1 MYLQDIMM
9 YPMKN
14 YQLLAFLL
22 FSSQILGQP
31 FIGQREITNYEK
43 KKYNAGTK
51 NWQIQQDKQGR
62 MYFANNEGVLSFD
75 GNYWEL
81 YPLPN
86 KTIVWSVEMVNNQL
100 FVGGQD
106 EMGFLSPDKSGQLS
120 FHSLKSYLD
129 ESDQKFA
136 DIWNIVNVGD
146 DIFFRSISR
155 LFKWNKGKMKVYQPN
170 STWFFLGKF
179 QSKVIAHDEA
189 RGIMIYKNGNWELF
203 IKKQEL
209 PENFYITS
217 ISDYTPGSSIITTS
231 KNGLFKLTEE
241 GIKPL
246 TIKGINNKDHFTS
259 IVKVDEFN
267 YVLGTY
273 NNGVY
278 LFNEKNEVIE
288 SFTKQEGL
296 QNNNLR
302 SLYIDKSKNIWM
314 GLNNGI
320 SFIPFNNAIKD
331 INPVDFRDGSGYSM
345 AVHNNHMYFA
355 SSNGVYELPFE
366 NKKDLSFLKNNLTNI
381 SEGQTWKL
389 GILNNQLY
397 AGKEDGLY
405 QIENRSAKVVDKKSG
420 YWTFETLSNKQNIT
434 VTGSYEQV
442 RLFEQKEGK
451 WNDLGNIKSFSGSA
465 RFLAIDTNN
474 YIWVSH
480 PYRGVYKISLKD
492 STTKLYTSDH
502 GLPSTLN
509 NHVYKIKNKVL
520 IATEK
525 GIFEYNE
532 LRDNFEVSS
541 YYKNIYGEKSV
552 RYLKEDVQG
561 NIWFVEDKNLGV
573 IDLSGKKPTII
584 YIPELN
590 GNILSGFENVYSY
603 DNYNTFIGGQK
614 GFYQINFEKYKEN
627 TIPLKILIRKVKIKG
642 DVDSVLFGGYNQD
655 INEDQSLSSLGK
667 AKVKFQLN
675 SFHFEYVAPLFEQQ
689 INLEYSYRLKGFDKT
704 WSNWNKKT
712 EKDYTNLP
720 AGNYTFEVKARNSLN
735 NESPIT
741 SYNFEV
747 LAPWYFN
754 FWSICFYGFLLF
766 VLLYLFYKLQA
777 KKYLNRYQE
786 QQKELELKHQFELE
800 KTEKELIQLKNEK
813 LETEIEFKNSELAS
827 SAMNLVQKKEFILK
841 IKETLQHLNKN
852 ERESMD
858 SVDLKKLLRSLSE
871 EEKLNDEWEQFSI
884 HFNNVHGDFLIKL
897 SEKYPT
903 LKAHELKLSAYLR
916 MNLTSKEIAQ
926 LMSISVRG
934 VEISRYRLRKKLN
947 IPTETNL
954 FQFLFEI

>member
-1 MYLQDIMM
+1 
-9 YPMKN
+9 MKN

-43 KKYNAGTK
+43 KKYNAGTQ

-86 KTIVWSVEMVNNQL
+86 KTIVWSVEMANNQL

-155 LFKWNKGKMKVYQPN
+155 LFKWNKGKMKVYQPS

-179 QSKVIAHDEA
+179 QNKVIAHDEA

-246 TIKGINNKDHFTS
+246 TIKGINNKVHFTS

-302 SLYIDKSKNIWM
+302 SLYIDKSRNIWM

-420 YWTFETLSNKQNIT
+420 YWIFETLSNKQNIA

-474 YIWVSH
+474 YVWVSH

-532 LRDNFEVSS
+532 VRDNFEVSS

-627 TIPLKILIRKVKIKG
+627 IIPLKILIRKVKIKG

-720 AGNYTFEVKARNSLN
+720 AGNYTFEVKARNNLN

-754 FWSICFYGFLLF
+754 FWSICFYGFFLF

-786 QQKELELKHQFELE
+786 QQKELELKHQIELE
-800 KTEKELIQLKNEK
+800 KSEKELIQLKNEK

-852 ERESMD
+852 EKESMD

>member
-1 MYLQDIMM
+1 
-9 YPMKN
+9 MKN

-43 KKYNAGTK
+43 KKYNAGTQ

-86 KTIVWSVEMVNNQL
+86 KTIVWSIEMANNKL

-106 EMGFLSPDKSGQLS
+106 EIGYLSPNDGGQLV
-120 FHSLKSYLD
+120 FHSLKSLLD

-136 DIWNIVNVGD
+136 DIWNIVHVGE

-155 LFKWNKGKMKVYQPN
+155 LFKWNKGKMKVYQPS

-179 QSKVIAHDEA
+179 QNKVIAHDET
-189 RGIMIYKNGNWELF
+189 RGIMMYKNGNLEVF
-203 IKKQEL
+203 IKKQDL

-217 ISDYTPGSSIITTS
+217 ISDYTQGSSIITTS
-231 KNGLFKLTEE
+231 KNGLFQLTEE
-241 GIKPL
+241 GIKTL
-246 TIKGINNKDHFTS
+246 TIKGVNNNQHFTS
-259 IVKVDEFN
+259 VVKIDEFN
-267 YVLGTY
+267 YILGTY
-273 NNGVY
+273 NNGLY

-288 SFTKQEGL
+288 SFSKQEGL

-331 INPVDFRDGSGYSM
+331 INPVNFGDGSGYSM
-345 AVHNNHMYFA
+345 AVHKNHMYFA
-355 SSNGVYELPFE
+355 SSNGTFEMPFE
-366 NKKDLSFLKNNLTNI
+366 NKKDLSYLKNDLTNI

-405 QIENRSAKVVDKKSG
+405 QIENKNAKVVDKKSG
-420 YWTFETLSNKQNIT
+420 YWIFETLSNKQNIV

-442 RLFEQKEGK
+442 RLFNHNEGQLK
-451 WNDLGNIKSFSGSA
+451 DIGNIKSFAGSA
-465 RFLAIDTNN
+465 RFLATDADQN
-474 YIWVSH
+474 IWISH
-480 PYRGVYKISLKD
+480 PYRGVYKINLKD
-492 STTKLYTSDH
+492 SSTKLYTSDQ

-520 IATEK
+520 IATER

-532 LRDNFEVSS
+532 VNDRFEISS
-541 YYKNIYGEKSV
+541 YYKKIYGDKSV
-552 RYLKEDVQG
+552 RYLKEDVLG
-561 NIWFVEDKNLGV
+561 NIWFVQDKNLGV
-573 IDLSGKKPTII
+573 IDLSGPKPSIV

-603 DNYNTFIGGQK
+603 DKYNTFIGGQK

-627 TIPLKILIRKVKIKG
+627 ISPLKIFIRNVKIKG
-642 DVDSVLFGGYNQD
+642 DVDSVLFGGYHGD
-655 INEDQSLSSLGK
+655 INEEQSLSNIGN
-667 AKVKFQLN
+667 AKVAYQLN
-675 SFHFEYVAPLFEQQ
+675 SFHFEYVSPFFEQQ
-689 INLEYSYRLKGFDKT
+689 TNLEYSYRLKGFDKT
-704 WSNWNKKT
+704 WSDWNKKT
-712 EKDYTNLP
+712 EKDYTNLSI
-720 AGNYTFEVKARNSLN
+720 GYYVFEVKARNNLN
-735 NESPIT
+735 NESPVT
-741 SYNFEV
+741 SYIFQV
-747 LAPWYFN
+747 LPPWYFN
-754 FWSICFYGFLLF
+754 IWSITFYGILLF
-766 VLLYLFYKLQA
+766 ILIYLLYKLQA
-777 KKYLNRYQE
+777 KKYSKRYQE
-786 QQKELELKHQFELE
+786 QQKELELKHQIELE
-800 KTEKELIQLKNEK
+800 KTDKELIQLKNEK

-841 IKETLQHLNKN
+841 IKETLQHLNKS
-852 ERESMD
+852 EKESMD
-858 SVDLKKLLRSLSE
+858 SQDLKKLLRSLSE

-897 SEKYPT
+897 SEKYPI

>member
-1 MYLQDIMM
+1 MYS
-9 YPMKN
+9 MKN

-43 KKYNAGTK
+43 KKYNAGTQ

-86 KTIVWSVEMVNNQL
+86 KTIVWSIEMANNKL

-106 EMGFLSPDKSGQLS
+106 EIGYLSPNDGGQLV
-120 FHSLKSYLD
+120 FHSLKSLLD

-136 DIWNIVNVGD
+136 DIWNIVHVGE

-155 LFKWNKGKMKVYQPN
+155 LFKWNKGKMKVYQPS

-179 QSKVIAHDEA
+179 QNKVIAHDET
-189 RGIMIYKNGNWELF
+189 RGIMMYKNGNLEVF
-203 IKKQEL
+203 IKKQDL

-217 ISDYTPGSSIITTS
+217 ISDYTQGSSIITTS
-231 KNGLFKLTEE
+231 KNGLFQLTEE

-246 TIKGINNKDHFTS
+246 TIKGVNNNQHFTS
-259 IVKVDEFN
+259 VVKIDEFN
-267 YVLGTY
+267 YILGTY
-273 NNGVY
+273 NNGLY

-288 SFTKQEGL
+288 SFSKQEGL
-296 QNNNLR
+296 QNSNLR

-331 INPVDFRDGSGYSM
+331 INPINFGDGSGYSM
-345 AVHNNHMYFA
+345 AVHKNHMYFA
-355 SSNGVYELPFE
+355 SSNGTFEMPFE
-366 NKKDLSFLKNNLTNI
+366 NKKDLSYLKNDLTNI

-405 QIENRSAKVVDKKSG
+405 QIENKNAKVVDKKSG
-420 YWTFETLSNKQNIT
+420 YWIFETLSNKQNIV

-442 RLFEQKEGK
+442 RLFNHNEGQLK
-451 WNDLGNIKSFSGSA
+451 DIGNIKSFAGSA
-465 RFLAIDTNN
+465 RFLATDADQN
-474 YIWVSH
+474 IWISH
-480 PYRGVYKISLKD
+480 PYRGVYKINLKD
-492 STTKLYTSDH
+492 SSTKLYTSDQ

-520 IATEK
+520 IATER

-532 LRDNFEVSS
+532 VNDRFEISS
-541 YYKNIYGEKSV
+541 YYKKIYGDKSV
-552 RYLKEDVQG
+552 RYLKEDVLG
-561 NIWFVEDKNLGV
+561 NIWFVQDKNLGV
-573 IDLSGKKPTII
+573 IDLSGPKPSIV

-603 DNYNTFIGGQK
+603 DKYNTFIGGQK

-627 TIPLKILIRKVKIKG
+627 ISPLKIFIRNVKIKG
-642 DVDSVLFGGYNQD
+642 DVDSVLFGGYHGD
-655 INEDQSLSSLGK
+655 INEEQSLSNIGN
-667 AKVKFQLN
+667 AKVAYQLN
-675 SFHFEYVAPLFEQQ
+675 SFHFEYVSPFFEQQ
-689 INLEYSYRLKGFDKT
+689 TNLEYSYRLKGFDKT
-704 WSNWNKKT
+704 WSDWNKKT
-712 EKDYTNLP
+712 EKDYTNLSI
-720 AGNYTFEVKARNSLN
+720 GYYVFEVKARNNLN
-735 NESPIT
+735 NESPVT
-741 SYNFEV
+741 SYIFQV
-747 LAPWYFN
+747 LPPWYFN
-754 FWSICFYGFLLF
+754 IWSITFYGILLF
-766 VLLYLFYKLQA
+766 ILIYLLYKLQA
-777 KKYLNRYQE
+777 KKYSKRYQE
-786 QQKELELKHQFELE
+786 QQKELELKHQIELE
-800 KTEKELIQLKNEK
+800 KTDKELIQLKNEK

-841 IKETLQHLNKN
+841 IKETLQHLNKS
-852 ERESMD
+852 EKESMD
-858 SVDLKKLLRSLSE
+858 SQDLKKLLRSLSE

-897 SEKYPT
+897 SEKYPI

>member
-1 MYLQDIMM
+1 MYS
-9 YPMKN
+9 MKN

-43 KKYNAGTK
+43 KKYNAGTQ

-86 KTIVWSVEMVNNQL
+86 KTIVWSIEMANNKL

-106 EMGFLSPDKSGQLS
+106 EIGYLSPDDGGQLV
-120 FHSLKSYLD
+120 FHSLKSLLD

-136 DIWNIVNVGD
+136 DIWNIVNVGE

-155 LFKWNKGKMKVYQPN
+155 LFKWNKGKMKVYQPS

-179 QSKVIAHDEA
+179 QNKVIAHDET
-189 RGIMIYKNGNWELF
+189 RGIMMYKNGNWEVF
-203 IKKQEL
+203 IKKQDL

-217 ISDYTPGSSIITTS
+217 ISDYTQGSSIITTS
-231 KNGLFKLTEE
+231 KNGLFQLTEE

-246 TIKGINNKDHFTS
+246 TIKGVNNNQHFTS
-259 IVKVDEFN
+259 VVKIDEFN
-267 YVLGTY
+267 YILGTY

-288 SFTKQEGL
+288 SFSKQEGL

-331 INPVDFRDGSGYSM
+331 INPVNFGDGSGYSM
-345 AVHNNHMYFA
+345 AVHKNHMYFA
-355 SSNGVYELPFE
+355 SSNGTFELPFE
-366 NKKDLSFLKNNLTNI
+366 NKKDLSYLKNDLTNI

-405 QIENRSAKVVDKKSG
+405 QIENRNTKIVDKKSG
-420 YWTFETLSNKQNIT
+420 YWIFETLSNKQNLV

-442 RLFEQKEGK
+442 RLFNHNEGQLK
-451 WNDLGNIKSFSGSA
+451 DIGNIKSFAGSA
-465 RFLAIDTNN
+465 RFLATDADQN
-474 YIWVSH
+474 IWISH
-480 PYRGVYKISLKD
+480 PYRGVYKINLKD
-492 STTKLYTSDH
+492 SSTKLYTSDQ

-520 IATEK
+520 IATER

-532 LRDNFEVSS
+532 VNDRFEMSS
-541 YYKNIYGEKSV
+541 YYKKIYGDKSV
-552 RYLKEDVQG
+552 RYLKEDVLG
-561 NIWFVEDKNLGV
+561 NIWFVQEKNLGV
-573 IDLSGKKPTII
+573 IDLSGPKPSIV

-603 DNYNTFIGGQK
+603 DKYNTFIGGQK

-627 TIPLKILIRKVKIKG
+627 ISPLKIFIRNIKIKG
-642 DVDSVLFGGYNQD
+642 DIDSVLFGGYHGN
-655 INEDQSLSSLGK
+655 INEEQSLSNIGN
-667 AKVKFQLN
+667 AKVAYQLN
-675 SFHFEYVAPLFEQQ
+675 SFHFEYVSPLFEQQ
-689 INLEYSYRLKGFDKT
+689 TNLEYSYRLKGFDKT
-704 WSNWNKKT
+704 WSDWNKKT
-712 EKDYTNLP
+712 EKDYTNLSI
-720 AGNYTFEVKARNSLN
+720 GYYVFEVKARNNLN
-735 NESPIT
+735 NESPVT
-741 SYNFEV
+741 SYIFQV
-747 LAPWYFN
+747 LPPWYFN
-754 FWSICFYGFLLF
+754 IWSITFYGILLF
-766 VLLYLFYKLQA
+766 ILIYLLYKLQA
-777 KKYLNRYQE
+777 KKYSKRYQE
-786 QQKELELKHQFELE
+786 QQKELELKHQIELE
-800 KTEKELIQLKNEK
+800 KTDKELVQLKNEK

-841 IKETLQHLNKN
+841 IKETLQHLNKS
-852 ERESMD
+852 EKESMD
-858 SVDLKKLLRSLSE
+858 SQDLKKLLRSLSE

-897 SEKYPT
+897 SEKYPI

>member
-1 MYLQDIMM
+1 MYS
-9 YPMKN
+9 MKN

-43 KKYNAGTK
+43 KKYNAGTQ

-75 GNYWEL
+75 GNYWAL

-86 KTIVWSVEMVNNQL
+86 KTIVWSIEMANNKL

-106 EMGFLSPDKSGQLS
+106 EIGYLSPDDGGQLV
-120 FHSLKSYLD
+120 FHSLKSLLD

-136 DIWNIVNVGD
+136 DIWNIVHVGE

-155 LFKWNKGKMKVYQPN
+155 LFKWNKGKMKVYQPS

-179 QSKVIAHDEA
+179 QNKVIAHDET
-189 RGIMIYKNGNWELF
+189 RGIMMYKNGNWEVF
-203 IKKQEL
+203 IKKQDL

-217 ISDYTPGSSIITTS
+217 ISDYTQGSSIITTS
-231 KNGLFKLTEE
+231 KNGLFQLTEE

-246 TIKGINNKDHFTS
+246 TIKGVNNNQHFTS
-259 IVKVDEFN
+259 VVKIDEFN
-267 YVLGTY
+267 YILGTY

-331 INPVDFRDGSGYSM
+331 INPVNFGDGSGYSM
-345 AVHNNHMYFA
+345 AVHKNHMYFA
-355 SSNGVYELPFE
+355 SSNGTFELPFE
-366 NKKDLSFLKNNLTNI
+366 NKKDLSYLKNDLTNI

-405 QIENRSAKVVDKKSG
+405 QIENRNAKVVDKKSG
-420 YWTFETLSNKQNIT
+420 YWIFETLSNKQNIA

-451 WNDLGNIKSFSGSA
+451 LNDLGNIKSFAGSA
-465 RFLAIDTNN
+465 RFLAIDANN

-480 PYRGVYKISLKD
+480 PYRGVYKINLKD
-492 STTKLYTSDH
+492 SSTKLYTSDQ

-520 IATEK
+520 IATER

-532 LRDNFEVSS
+532 VNDRFEMSS
-541 YYKNIYGEKSV
+541 YYKNIYGDKSV
-552 RYLKEDVQG
+552 RYLKEDVLG
-561 NIWFVEDKNLGV
+561 NIWFVQDKNLGV
-573 IDLSGKKPTII
+573 IDLSGPKPSIV

-603 DNYNTFIGGQK
+603 DKYNTFIGGQK

-627 TIPLKILIRKVKIKG
+627 ISPLKIFIRNVKIKG
-642 DVDSVLFGGYNQD
+642 DADSVLFGGYHGD
-655 INEDQSLSSLGK
+655 INEEQSLPNIDN
-667 AKVKFQLN
+667 AKVAYQLN
-675 SFHFEYVAPLFEQQ
+675 SFHFEYVSPLFEQQ
-689 INLEYSYRLKGFDKT
+689 TNLEYSYRLKGFDKT
-704 WSNWNKKT
+704 WSDWNKKT
-712 EKDYTNLP
+712 EKDYTNLSI
-720 AGNYTFEVKARNSLN
+720 GYYVFEVKARNNLN
-735 NESPIT
+735 NESPVT
-741 SYNFEV
+741 SYIFQV
-747 LAPWYFN
+747 LPPWYFN
-754 FWSICFYGFLLF
+754 IWSITFYGILLF
-766 VLLYLFYKLQA
+766 ILIYLLYKLQA
-777 KKYLNRYQE
+777 KKYSKRYQE
-786 QQKELELKHQFELE
+786 QQKELELKHQIELE
-800 KTEKELIQLKNEK
+800 KTDKELIQLKNEK

-841 IKETLQHLNKN
+841 IKETLQHLNKS
-852 ERESMD
+852 EKESMD
-858 SVDLKKLLRSLSE
+858 SQDLKKLLRSLSE

-897 SEKYPT
+897 SEKYPI
-903 LKAHELKLSAYLR
+903 LKSHELKLSAYLR

>member
-1 MYLQDIMM
+1 
-9 YPMKN
+9 MKN

-43 KKYNAGTK
+43 KKYNAGTQ

-86 KTIVWSVEMVNNQL
+86 KTIVWSIEMANNKL

-106 EMGFLSPDKSGQLS
+106 EIGYLSPNDGGQLV
-120 FHSLKSYLD
+120 FHSLKSLLD

-136 DIWNIVNVGD
+136 DIWNIVHVGE

-155 LFKWNKGKMKVYQPN
+155 LFKWNKGKMKVYQPS
-170 STWFFLGKF
+170 STWFFVGKF
-179 QSKVIAHDEA
+179 QNKVIAHDET
-189 RGIMIYKNGNWELF
+189 RGIMMYKNGNLEVF
-203 IKKQEL
+203 IKKQDL

-217 ISDYTPGSSIITTS
+217 ISDYTQGSSIITTS
-231 KNGLFKLTEE
+231 KNGLFQLTEE

-246 TIKGINNKDHFTS
+246 TIKGVNNNQHFTS
-259 IVKVDEFN
+259 VVKIDEFN
-267 YVLGTY
+267 YILGTY
-273 NNGVY
+273 NNGLY

-288 SFTKQEGL
+288 SFSKQEGL
-296 QNNNLR
+296 QNSNLR

-331 INPVDFRDGSGYSM
+331 INPVNFGDGSGYSM
-345 AVHNNHMYFA
+345 AVHKNHMYFA
-355 SSNGVYELPFE
+355 SSNGTFEMPFE
-366 NKKDLSFLKNNLTNI
+366 NKKDLSYLKNDLTNI

-405 QIENRSAKVVDKKSG
+405 QIENKNAKVVDKKSG
-420 YWTFETLSNKQNIT
+420 YWIFETLSNKQNLV

-442 RLFEQKEGK
+442 RLFNHNEGQLK
-451 WNDLGNIKSFSGSA
+451 DIGNIKSFAGSA
-465 RFLAIDTNN
+465 RFLATDADQN
-474 YIWVSH
+474 IWISH
-480 PYRGVYKISLKD
+480 PYRGVYKINLKD
-492 STTKLYTSDH
+492 SSTKLYTSDQ

-520 IATEK
+520 IATER

-532 LRDNFEVSS
+532 VNDRFEISS
-541 YYKNIYGEKSV
+541 YYKKIYGDKSV
-552 RYLKEDVQG
+552 RYLKEDVLG
-561 NIWFVEDKNLGV
+561 NIWFVQDKNLGV
-573 IDLSGKKPTII
+573 IDLSGPKPSIV

-603 DNYNTFIGGQK
+603 DKYNTFIGGQK

-627 TIPLKILIRKVKIKG
+627 ISPLKIFIRNVKIKG
-642 DVDSVLFGGYNQD
+642 DVDSVLFGGYHGD
-655 INEDQSLSSLGK
+655 INEEQSLSNIGN
-667 AKVKFQLN
+667 AKVAYQLN
-675 SFHFEYVAPLFEQQ
+675 SFHFEYVSPFFEQQ
-689 INLEYSYRLKGFDKT
+689 TNLEYSYRLKGFDKT
-704 WSNWNKKT
+704 WSDWNKKT
-712 EKDYTNLP
+712 EKDYTNLSI
-720 AGNYTFEVKARNSLN
+720 GYYVFEVKARNNLN
-735 NESPIT
+735 NESPVT
-741 SYNFEV
+741 SYIFQV
-747 LAPWYFN
+747 LPPWYFN
-754 FWSICFYGFLLF
+754 IWSITFYGILLF
-766 VLLYLFYKLQA
+766 ILIYLLYKLQA
-777 KKYLNRYQE
+777 KKYSKRYQE
-786 QQKELELKHQFELE
+786 QQKELELKHQIELE
-800 KTEKELIQLKNEK
+800 KTDKELIQLKNEK

-841 IKETLQHLNKN
+841 IKETLQHLNKS
-852 ERESMD
+852 EKESMD
-858 SVDLKKLLRSLSE
+858 SQDLKKLLRSLSE

-897 SEKYPT
+897 SEKYPI

>member
-1 MYLQDIMM
+1 MYS
-9 YPMKN
+9 MKN

-43 KKYNAGTK
+43 KKYNAGTQ

-86 KTIVWSVEMVNNQL
+86 KTIVWSIEMANNKL

-106 EMGFLSPDKSGQLS
+106 EIGYLSPNDGGQLV
-120 FHSLKSYLD
+120 FHSLKSLLD

-136 DIWNIVNVGD
+136 DIWNIVHVGE

-155 LFKWNKGKMKVYQPN
+155 LFKWNKGKMKVYQPS

-179 QSKVIAHDEA
+179 QNKVIAHDET
-189 RGIMIYKNGNWELF
+189 RGIMMYKNGNWEVF
-203 IKKQEL
+203 IKKQDL

-217 ISDYTPGSSIITTS
+217 ISDYTQGSSIITTS
-231 KNGLFKLTEE
+231 KNGLFQLTEE

-246 TIKGINNKDHFTS
+246 TIKGVNNNQHFTS
-259 IVKVDEFN
+259 IVKIDEFN
-267 YVLGTY
+267 YILGTY
-273 NNGVY
+273 NNGLY

-288 SFTKQEGL
+288 SFSKQEGL

-331 INPVDFRDGSGYSM
+331 INPVNFGDGSGYSM
-345 AVHNNHMYFA
+345 AVHKNHMYFA
-355 SSNGVYELPFE
+355 SSNGTFELPFE
-366 NKKDLSFLKNNLTNI
+366 NKKDLSYLKNDLTNI

-405 QIENRSAKVVDKKSG
+405 QIENKNAKVVDKKSG
-420 YWTFETLSNKQNIT
+420 YWIFETLSNKQNLV

-442 RLFEQKEGK
+442 RLFDHNEGQLK
-451 WNDLGNIKSFSGSA
+451 DIGNIKSFAGSA
-465 RFLAIDTNN
+465 RFLATDADQN
-474 YIWVSH
+474 IWISH
-480 PYRGVYKISLKD
+480 PYRGVYKINLKD
-492 STTKLYTSDH
+492 SSTKLYTSDQ

-520 IATEK
+520 IATER

-532 LRDNFEVSS
+532 VNDRFEMSS
-541 YYKNIYGEKSV
+541 YYKKIYGDKSV
-552 RYLKEDVQG
+552 RYLKEDVLG
-561 NIWFVEDKNLGV
+561 NIWFVQDKNLGV
-573 IDLSGKKPTII
+573 IDLSGPKPSIV

-603 DNYNTFIGGQK
+603 DKYNTFIGGQK

-627 TIPLKILIRKVKIKG
+627 INPLKIFIRNVKIKG
-642 DVDSVLFGGYNQD
+642 DVDSVLFGGYHGD
-655 INEDQSLSSLGK
+655 INEEQSLSNIGN
-667 AKVKFQLN
+667 AKVAYQLN
-675 SFHFEYVAPLFEQQ
+675 SFHFEYVSPLFEQQ
-689 INLEYSYRLKGFDKT
+689 TNLEYSYRLKGFDKT
-704 WSNWNKKT
+704 WSDWNKKT
-712 EKDYTNLP
+712 EKDYTNLST
-720 AGNYTFEVKARNSLN
+720 GYYVFEVKARNNLN
-735 NESPIT
+735 NESPVT
-741 SYNFEV
+741 SYIFQV
-747 LAPWYFN
+747 LPPWYFN
-754 FWSICFYGFLLF
+754 IWSIAFYGILLF
-766 VLLYLFYKLQA
+766 ILIYLLYKLQA
-777 KKYLNRYQE
+777 KKYSKRYLE
-786 QQKELELKHQFELE
+786 QQKELELKHQIELE
-800 KTEKELIQLKNEK
+800 KTDKELIQLKNEK

-841 IKETLQHLNKN
+841 IKETLQHLNKS
-852 ERESMD
+852 EKESMD
-858 SVDLKKLLRSLSE
+858 SQDLKKLLRSLSE

-897 SEKYPT
+897 SEKYPI

>member
-1 MYLQDIMM
+1 MYS
-9 YPMKN
+9 MKN

-43 KKYNAGTK
+43 KKYNAGTQ

-75 GNYWEL
+75 GNYWAL

-86 KTIVWSVEMVNNQL
+86 KTIVWSIEMANNKL

-106 EMGFLSPDKSGQLS
+106 EIGYLSPDDGGQLV
-120 FHSLKSYLD
+120 FHSLKSLLD

-136 DIWNIVNVGD
+136 DIWNIVHVGE

-155 LFKWNKGKMKVYQPN
+155 LFKWNKGKMKVYQPS

-179 QSKVIAHDEA
+179 QNKVIAHDET
-189 RGIMIYKNGNWELF
+189 RGIMMYKNGNWEVF
-203 IKKQEL
+203 IKKQDL

-217 ISDYTPGSSIITTS
+217 ISDYTQGSSIITTS
-231 KNGLFKLTEE
+231 KNGLFQLTEE

-246 TIKGINNKDHFTS
+246 TIKGVNNNQHFTS
-259 IVKVDEFN
+259 VVKIDEFN
-267 YVLGTY
+267 YILGTY

-288 SFTKQEGL
+288 SFSKQEGL

-331 INPVDFRDGSGYSM
+331 INPVNFGDGSGYSM
-345 AVHNNHMYFA
+345 AVHKNHMYFA
-355 SSNGVYELPFE
+355 SSNGTFELPFE
-366 NKKDLSFLKNNLTNI
+366 NKKDLSYLKNDLTNI

-405 QIENRSAKVVDKKSG
+405 QIENRNAKVVDKKSG
-420 YWTFETLSNKQNIT
+420 YWIFETLSNKQNIA

-451 WNDLGNIKSFSGSA
+451 LNDLGNIKSFAGSA
-465 RFLAIDTNN
+465 RFLAIDANN

-480 PYRGVYKISLKD
+480 PYRGVYKINLKD
-492 STTKLYTSDH
+492 SSTKLYTSDQ

-520 IATEK
+520 IATER

-532 LRDNFEVSS
+532 VNDRFEMSS
-541 YYKNIYGEKSV
+541 YYKNIYGDKSV
-552 RYLKEDVQG
+552 RYLKEDVLG
-561 NIWFVEDKNLGV
+561 NIWFVQDKNLGV
-573 IDLSGKKPTII
+573 IDLSGPKPSIV

-603 DNYNTFIGGQK
+603 DKYNTFIGGQK

-627 TIPLKILIRKVKIKG
+627 ISPLKIFIRNVKIKG
-642 DVDSVLFGGYNQD
+642 DVDSVLFGGYHGD
-655 INEDQSLSSLGK
+655 INEEQSLPNIDN
-667 AKVKFQLN
+667 AKVAYQLN
-675 SFHFEYVAPLFEQQ
+675 SFHFEYVSPLFEQQ
-689 INLEYSYRLKGFDKT
+689 TNLEYSYRLKGFDKT
-704 WSNWNKKT
+704 WSDWNKKT
-712 EKDYTNLP
+712 EKDYTNLSI
-720 AGNYTFEVKARNSLN
+720 GYYVFEVKARNNLN
-735 NESPIT
+735 NESPVT
-741 SYNFEV
+741 SYIFQV
-747 LAPWYFN
+747 LPPWYFN
-754 FWSICFYGFLLF
+754 IWSITFYGILLF
-766 VLLYLFYKLQA
+766 ILIYLLYKLQA
-777 KKYLNRYQE
+777 KKYSKRYQE
-786 QQKELELKHQFELE
+786 QQKELELKHQIELE
-800 KTEKELIQLKNEK
+800 KTDKELIQLKNEK

-841 IKETLQHLNKN
+841 IKETLQHLNKS
-852 ERESMD
+852 EKESMD
-858 SVDLKKLLRSLSE
+858 SQDLKKLLRSLSE

-897 SEKYPT
+897 SEKYPI
-903 LKAHELKLSAYLR
+903 LKSHELKLSAYLR

>member
-1 MYLQDIMM
+1 MM
-9 YPMKN
+9 YSMKN

-43 KKYNAGTK
+43 KKYNAGTQ

-75 GNYWEL
+75 GNYWAL

-86 KTIVWSVEMVNNQL
+86 KTIVWSIEMANNKL

-106 EMGFLSPDKSGQLS
+106 EIGYLSPDNGGQLV
-120 FHSLKSYLD
+120 FHSLKSLLD

-136 DIWNIVNVGD
+136 DIWNIVHVGE

-155 LFKWNKGKMKVYQPN
+155 LFKWNKGKMKVYQPSSN
-170 STWFFLGKF
+170 WFFLGKF
-179 QSKVIAHDEA
+179 QNKVIAHDET
-189 RGIMIYKNGNWELF
+189 RGIMMYKNGNWEVF
-203 IKKQEL
+203 IKKQDL

-217 ISDYTPGSSIITTS
+217 ISDYTQGSSIITTS
-231 KNGLFKLTEE
+231 KNGLFQLTEE

-246 TIKGINNKDHFTS
+246 TIKGVNNNQHFTS
-259 IVKVDEFN
+259 LVKIDEFN
-267 YVLGTY
+267 YILGTY

-288 SFTKQEGL
+288 SFSKQEGL

-331 INPVDFRDGSGYSM
+331 INPVNFRDGSGYSM

-355 SSNGVYELPFE
+355 SSNGVFELPFE

-405 QIENRSAKVVDKKSG
+405 QIENQNSKVVDKKSG
-420 YWTFETLSNKQNIT
+420 YWIFETLSNKQNIA

-451 WNDLGNIKSFSGSA
+451 WNDLGNIKSFAGSA
-465 RFLAIDTNN
+465 RFLAIDANN

-480 PYRGVYKISLKD
+480 PYRGVYKINLKD
-492 STTKLYTSDH
+492 SSTKLYTSDQ

-520 IATEK
+520 IATES

-532 LRDNFEVSS
+532 VNDRFEMSS
-541 YYKNIYGEKSV
+541 YYKNIYGDKSV
-552 RYLKEDVQG
+552 RYLKEDVLG
-561 NIWFVEDKNLGV
+561 NIWFVQDKNLGV
-573 IDLSGKKPTII
+573 IDLSGPKPSIV

-603 DNYNTFIGGQK
+603 DKYNTFIGGQK

-627 TIPLKILIRKVKIKG
+627 ISPLKIFIRNVKIKG
-642 DVDSVLFGGYNQD
+642 DVDSVLFGGYHGD
-655 INEDQSLSSLGK
+655 INEEQSLPNIDNT
-667 AKVKFQLN
+667 KVAYQLN
-675 SFHFEYVAPLFEQQ
+675 SFHFEYVSPLFEQQ
-689 INLEYSYRLKGFDKT
+689 TNLEYSYRLKGFDKT
-704 WSNWNKKT
+704 WSDWNKKT
-712 EKDYTNLP
+712 EKDYTNLSI
-720 AGNYTFEVKARNSLN
+720 GYYVFEVKARNNFN
-735 NESPIT
+735 NESPVT
-741 SYNFEV
+741 SYIFQV
-747 LAPWYFN
+747 LPPWYFN
-754 FWSICFYGFLLF
+754 IWSIAFYGILLF
-766 VLLYLFYKLQA
+766 ILIYLLYKLQA
-777 KKYLNRYQE
+777 KKYSKRYQE
-786 QQKELELKHQFELE
+786 QQKELELKHQIELE
-800 KTEKELIQLKNEK
+800 KTDKELIQLKNEK

-841 IKETLQHLNKN
+841 IKETLQHLNKS
-852 ERESMD
+852 EKESMD
-858 SVDLKKLLRSLSE
+858 SQDLKKLLRSLSE

-897 SEKYPT
+897 SEKYPI

-947 IPTETNL
+947 ISTETNL

>member
-1 MYLQDIMM
+1 MYS
-9 YPMKN
+9 MKN

-43 KKYNAGTK
+43 KKYNAGTQ

-75 GNYWEL
+75 GNYWAL

-86 KTIVWSVEMVNNQL
+86 KTIVWSIEMANNKL

-106 EMGFLSPDKSGQLS
+106 EIGYLSPNDGGQLV
-120 FHSLKSYLD
+120 FHSLKSLLD

-136 DIWNIVNVGD
+136 DIWNIVHVGE

-155 LFKWNKGKMKVYQPN
+155 LFKLNKGKMKVYQPS

-179 QSKVIAHDEA
+179 QNKVIAHDET
-189 RGIMIYKNGNWELF
+189 RGIMMYKNGNWEVF
-203 IKKQEL
+203 IKKQDL

-217 ISDYTPGSSIITTS
+217 ISDYTQGSSIITTS
-231 KNGLFKLTEE
+231 KNGLFQLTEE
-241 GIKPL
+241 GIKTL
-246 TIKGINNKDHFTS
+246 TIKGVNNNQHFTS
-259 IVKVDEFN
+259 VVKIDEFN
-267 YVLGTY
+267 YILGTY
-273 NNGVY
+273 NNGLY

-288 SFTKQEGL
+288 SFSKQEGL
-296 QNNNLR
+296 QNSNLR

-331 INPVDFRDGSGYSM
+331 INPVNFGDGSGYSM
-345 AVHNNHMYFA
+345 AVHKNHMYFA
-355 SSNGVYELPFE
+355 SSNGTFEMPFE
-366 NKKDLSFLKNNLTNI
+366 NKKDLSYLKNDLTNI

-405 QIENRSAKVVDKKSG
+405 QIENKNAKVVDKKSG
-420 YWTFETLSNKQNIT
+420 YWIFETLSNKQNIV

-442 RLFEQKEGK
+442 RLFNHNEGQLK
-451 WNDLGNIKSFSGSA
+451 DIGNIKSFAGSA
-465 RFLAIDTNN
+465 RFLATDADQH
-474 YIWVSH
+474 IWISH
-480 PYRGVYKISLKD
+480 PYRGVYKINLKD
-492 STTKLYTSDH
+492 SSTKLYTSDQ

-520 IATEK
+520 IATER

-532 LRDNFEVSS
+532 VNDRFEMSS
-541 YYKNIYGEKSV
+541 YYKKIYGDKSV
-552 RYLKEDVQG
+552 RYLKEDVLG
-561 NIWFVEDKNLGV
+561 NIWFVQDKNLGV
-573 IDLSGKKPTII
+573 IDLSGPKPSIV

-603 DNYNTFIGGQK
+603 DKYNTFIGGQK

-627 TIPLKILIRKVKIKG
+627 ISPLKIFIRNVKIKG
-642 DVDSVLFGGYNQD
+642 DVDSVLFGGYHGD
-655 INEDQSLSSLGK
+655 INEEQSLSNIGN
-667 AKVKFQLN
+667 AKVAYQLN
-675 SFHFEYVAPLFEQQ
+675 SFHFEYVSPFFEQQ
-689 INLEYSYRLKGFDKT
+689 TNLEYSYRLKGFDKT
-704 WSNWNKKT
+704 WSDWNKKT
-712 EKDYTNLP
+712 EKDYTNLSI
-720 AGNYTFEVKARNSLN
+720 GYYVFEVKARNNLN
-735 NESPIT
+735 NESPVT
-741 SYNFEV
+741 SYIFQV
-747 LAPWYFN
+747 LPPWYFN
-754 FWSICFYGFLLF
+754 IWSITFYGILLF
-766 VLLYLFYKLQA
+766 ILIYLLYKLQA
-777 KKYLNRYQE
+777 KKYSKRYQE
-786 QQKELELKHQFELE
+786 QQKELELKHQIELE
-800 KTEKELIQLKNEK
+800 KTDKELIQLKNEK

-841 IKETLQHLNKN
+841 IKETLQHLNKS
-852 ERESMD
+852 EKESMD
-858 SVDLKKLLRSLSE
+858 SQDLKKLLRSLSE

-897 SEKYPT
+897 SEKYPI

>member
-1 MYLQDIMM
+1 
-9 YPMKN
+9 MKN

-43 KKYNAGTK
+43 KKYNAGTQ

-86 KTIVWSVEMVNNQL
+86 KTIVWSIEMANNKL

-106 EMGFLSPDKSGQLS
+106 EIGYLSPNDGGQLV
-120 FHSLKSYLD
+120 FHSLKSLLD

-136 DIWNIVNVGD
+136 DIWNIVHVGE

-155 LFKWNKGKMKVYQPN
+155 LFKLNKGKMKVYQPS

-179 QSKVIAHDEA
+179 QNKVIAHDET
-189 RGIMIYKNGNWELF
+189 RGIMMYKNGNWEVF
-203 IKKQEL
+203 IKKQDL

-217 ISDYTPGSSIITTS
+217 ISDYTQGSSIITTS
-231 KNGLFKLTEE
+231 KNGLFQLTEE
-241 GIKPL
+241 GIKTL
-246 TIKGINNKDHFTS
+246 TIKGVNNNQHFTS
-259 IVKVDEFN
+259 IVKIDEFN
-267 YVLGTY
+267 YILGTY
-273 NNGVY
+273 NNGLY

-288 SFTKQEGL
+288 SFSKQEGL
-296 QNNNLR
+296 QNSNLR

-331 INPVDFRDGSGYSM
+331 INPVNFGDGSGYSM
-345 AVHNNHMYFA
+345 AVHKNHMYFA
-355 SSNGVYELPFE
+355 SSNGTFEMPFE
-366 NKKDLSFLKNNLTNI
+366 NKKDLSYLKNDLTNI

-405 QIENRSAKVVDKKSG
+405 QIENKNAKVVDKKSG
-420 YWTFETLSNKQNIT
+420 YWIFETLSNKQNIV

-442 RLFEQKEGK
+442 RLFNHNEGQLK
-451 WNDLGNIKSFSGSA
+451 DIGNIKSFAGSA
-465 RFLAIDTNN
+465 RFLATDADQH
-474 YIWVSH
+474 IWISH
-480 PYRGVYKISLKD
+480 PYRGVYKINLKD
-492 STTKLYTSDH
+492 SSTKLYTSDQ

-520 IATEK
+520 IATER

-532 LRDNFEVSS
+532 VNDRFEISS
-541 YYKNIYGEKSV
+541 YYKKIYGDKSV
-552 RYLKEDVQG
+552 RYLKEDVLG
-561 NIWFVEDKNLGV
+561 NIWFVQDKNLGV
-573 IDLSGKKPTII
+573 IDLSGPKPSIV

-603 DNYNTFIGGQK
+603 DKYNTFIGGQK

-627 TIPLKILIRKVKIKG
+627 ISPLKIFIRNVKIKG
-642 DVDSVLFGGYNQD
+642 DVDSVLFGGYHGD
-655 INEDQSLSSLGK
+655 INEEQSLSNIGN
-667 AKVKFQLN
+667 AKVAYQLN
-675 SFHFEYVAPLFEQQ
+675 SFHFEYVSPFFEQQ
-689 INLEYSYRLKGFDKT
+689 TNLEYSYRLKGFDKT
-704 WSNWNKKT
+704 WSDWNKKT
-712 EKDYTNLP
+712 EKDYTNLSI
-720 AGNYTFEVKARNSLN
+720 GYYVFEVKARNNLN
-735 NESPIT
+735 NESPVT
-741 SYNFEV
+741 SYIFQV
-747 LAPWYFN
+747 LPPWYFN
-754 FWSICFYGFLLF
+754 IWSITFYGILLF
-766 VLLYLFYKLQA
+766 ILIYLLYKLQA
-777 KKYLNRYQE
+777 KKYSKRYQE
-786 QQKELELKHQFELE
+786 QQKELELKHQIELE
-800 KTEKELIQLKNEK
+800 KTDKELIQLKNEK

-841 IKETLQHLNKN
+841 IKETLQHLNKS
-852 ERESMD
+852 EKESMD
-858 SVDLKKLLRSLSE
+858 SQDLKKLLRSLSE

-897 SEKYPT
+897 SEKYPI

>member
-1 MYLQDIMM
+1 
-9 YPMKN
+9 MKN

-43 KKYNAGTK
+43 KKYNAGTQ

-86 KTIVWSVEMVNNQL
+86 KTIVWSIEMANNKL

-106 EMGFLSPDKSGQLS
+106 EIGYLSPNDGGQLV
-120 FHSLKSYLD
+120 FHSLKSLLD

-136 DIWNIVNVGD
+136 DIWNIVHVGE

-155 LFKWNKGKMKVYQPN
+155 LFKWNKGKMKVYQPS

-179 QSKVIAHDEA
+179 QNKVIAHDET
-189 RGIMIYKNGNWELF
+189 RGIMMYKNGNLEVF
-203 IKKQEL
+203 IKKQDL

-217 ISDYTPGSSIITTS
+217 ISDYTQGSSIITTS
-231 KNGLFKLTEE
+231 KNGLFQLTEE

-246 TIKGINNKDHFTS
+246 TIKGVNNNQHFTS
-259 IVKVDEFN
+259 VVKIDEFN
-267 YVLGTY
+267 YILGTY
-273 NNGVY
+273 NNGLY

-288 SFTKQEGL
+288 SFSKQEGL
-296 QNNNLR
+296 QNSNLR

-331 INPVDFRDGSGYSM
+331 INPVNFGDGSGYSM
-345 AVHNNHMYFA
+345 AVHKNHMYFA
-355 SSNGVYELPFE
+355 SSNGTFEMPFE
-366 NKKDLSFLKNNLTNI
+366 NKKDLSYLKNDLTNI

-405 QIENRSAKVVDKKSG
+405 QIENKNAKVVDKKSG
-420 YWTFETLSNKQNIT
+420 YWIFETLSNKQNLV

-442 RLFEQKEGK
+442 RLFNHNEGQLK
-451 WNDLGNIKSFSGSA
+451 DIGNIKSFAGSA
-465 RFLAIDTNN
+465 RFLATDADQN
-474 YIWVSH
+474 IWISH
-480 PYRGVYKISLKD
+480 PYRGVYKINLKD
-492 STTKLYTSDH
+492 SSTKLYTSDQ

-520 IATEK
+520 IATER

-532 LRDNFEVSS
+532 VNDRFEISS
-541 YYKNIYGEKSV
+541 YYKKIYGDKSV
-552 RYLKEDVQG
+552 RYLKEDVLG
-561 NIWFVEDKNLGV
+561 NIWFVQDKNLGV
-573 IDLSGKKPTII
+573 IDLSGPKPSIV

-603 DNYNTFIGGQK
+603 DKYNTFIGGQK

-627 TIPLKILIRKVKIKG
+627 ISPLKIFIRNVKIKG
-642 DVDSVLFGGYNQD
+642 DVDSVLFGGYHGD
-655 INEDQSLSSLGK
+655 INEEQSLSNIGN
-667 AKVKFQLN
+667 AKVAYQLN
-675 SFHFEYVAPLFEQQ
+675 SFHFEYVSPFFEQQ
-689 INLEYSYRLKGFDKT
+689 TNLEYSYRLKGFDKT
-704 WSNWNKKT
+704 WSDWNKKT
-712 EKDYTNLP
+712 EKDYTNLSI
-720 AGNYTFEVKARNSLN
+720 GYYVFEVKARNNLN
-735 NESPIT
+735 NESPVT
-741 SYNFEV
+741 SYIFQV
-747 LAPWYFN
+747 LPPWYFN
-754 FWSICFYGFLLF
+754 IWSITFYGILLF
-766 VLLYLFYKLQA
+766 ILIYLLYKLQA
-777 KKYLNRYQE
+777 KKYSKRYQE
-786 QQKELELKHQFELE
+786 QQKELELKHQIELE
-800 KTEKELIQLKNEK
+800 KTDKELIQLKNEK

-841 IKETLQHLNKN
+841 IKETLQHLNKS
-852 ERESMD
+852 EKESMD
-858 SVDLKKLLRSLSE
+858 SQDLKKLLRSLSE

-897 SEKYPT
+897 SEKYPI

>member
-1 MYLQDIMM
+1 
-9 YPMKN
+9 
-14 YQLLAFLL
+14 
-22 FSSQILGQP
+22 
-31 FIGQREITNYEK
+31 
-43 KKYNAGTK
+43 
-51 NWQIQQDKQGR
+51 

-420 YWTFETLSNKQNIT
+420 
-434 VTGSYEQV
+434 
-442 RLFEQKEGK
+442 
-451 WNDLGNIKSFSGSA
+451 
-465 RFLAIDTNN
+465 
-474 YIWVSH
+474 
-480 PYRGVYKISLKD
+480 
-492 STTKLYTSDH
+492 
-502 GLPSTLN
+502 
-509 NHVYKIKNKVL
+509 
-520 IATEK
+520 
-525 GIFEYNE
+525 
-532 LRDNFEVSS
+532 
-541 YYKNIYGEKSV
+541 
-552 RYLKEDVQG
+552 
-561 NIWFVEDKNLGV
+561 
-573 IDLSGKKPTII
+573 
-584 YIPELN
+584 
-590 GNILSGFENVYSY
+590 
-603 DNYNTFIGGQK
+603 
-614 GFYQINFEKYKEN
+614 
-627 TIPLKILIRKVKIKG
+627 
-642 DVDSVLFGGYNQD
+642 
-655 INEDQSLSSLGK
+655 
-667 AKVKFQLN
+667 
-675 SFHFEYVAPLFEQQ
+675 
-689 INLEYSYRLKGFDKT
+689 
-704 WSNWNKKT
+704 
-712 EKDYTNLP
+712 
-720 AGNYTFEVKARNSLN
+720 
-735 NESPIT
+735 
-741 SYNFEV
+741 
-747 LAPWYFN
+747 
-754 FWSICFYGFLLF
+754 
-766 VLLYLFYKLQA
+766 
-777 KKYLNRYQE
+777 
-786 QQKELELKHQFELE
+786 
-800 KTEKELIQLKNEK
+800 
-813 LETEIEFKNSELAS
+813 
-827 SAMNLVQKKEFILK
+827 
-841 IKETLQHLNKN
+841 
-852 ERESMD
+852 
-858 SVDLKKLLRSLSE
+858 
-871 EEKLNDEWEQFSI
+871 
-884 HFNNVHGDFLIKL
+884 
-897 SEKYPT
+897 
-903 LKAHELKLSAYLR
+903 
-916 MNLTSKEIAQ
+916 
-926 LMSISVRG
+926 
-934 VEISRYRLRKKLN
+934 
-947 IPTETNL
+947 
-954 FQFLFEI
+954 

>member
-1 MYLQDIMM
+1 MYS
-9 YPMKN
+9 MKN

-43 KKYNAGTK
+43 KKYNAGTQ

-86 KTIVWSVEMVNNQL
+86 KTIVWSIEMANNKL

-106 EMGFLSPDKSGQLS
+106 EIGYLSPNDGGQLV
-120 FHSLKSYLD
+120 FHSLKSLLD

-136 DIWNIVNVGD
+136 DIWNIVHVGE

-155 LFKWNKGKMKVYQPN
+155 LFKLNKGKMKVYQPS

-179 QSKVIAHDEA
+179 QNKVIAHDET
-189 RGIMIYKNGNWELF
+189 RGIMMYKNGNWEVF
-203 IKKQEL
+203 IKKQDL

-217 ISDYTPGSSIITTS
+217 ISDYTQGSSIITTS
-231 KNGLFKLTEE
+231 KNGLFQLTEE
-241 GIKPL
+241 GIKTL
-246 TIKGINNKDHFTS
+246 TIKGVNNNQHFTS
-259 IVKVDEFN
+259 VVKIDEFN
-267 YVLGTY
+267 YILGTY
-273 NNGVY
+273 NNGLY

-288 SFTKQEGL
+288 SFSKQEGL

-331 INPVDFRDGSGYSM
+331 INPVNFGDGSGYSM
-345 AVHNNHMYFA
+345 AVHKNHMYFA
-355 SSNGVYELPFE
+355 SSNGTFEMPFE
-366 NKKDLSFLKNNLTNI
+366 NKKDLSYLKNDLTNI

-389 GILNNQLY
+389 GMLNNQLY

-405 QIENRSAKVVDKKSG
+405 QIENRNAKVVDKKSG
-420 YWTFETLSNKQNIT
+420 YWIFETLSNKQNIV

-442 RLFEQKEGK
+442 RLFNHNEGQLK
-451 WNDLGNIKSFSGSA
+451 DIGNIKSFAGSA
-465 RFLAIDTNN
+465 RFLATDADQN
-474 YIWVSH
+474 IWISH
-480 PYRGVYKISLKD
+480 PYRGVYKINLKD
-492 STTKLYTSDH
+492 SSTKLYTSDQ

-520 IATEK
+520 IATER

-532 LRDNFEVSS
+532 VNDRFEMSS
-541 YYKNIYGEKSV
+541 YYKKIYGDKSV
-552 RYLKEDVQG
+552 RYLKEDVLG
-561 NIWFVEDKNLGV
+561 NIWFVQDKNLGV
-573 IDLSGKKPTII
+573 IDLSGPKPSIV

-603 DNYNTFIGGQK
+603 DKYNTFIGGQK

-627 TIPLKILIRKVKIKG
+627 ISPLKIFIRNVKIKG
-642 DVDSVLFGGYNQD
+642 DVDSVLFGGYHGD
-655 INEDQSLSSLGK
+655 INEEQSLSNIGN
-667 AKVKFQLN
+667 AKVAYQLN
-675 SFHFEYVAPLFEQQ
+675 SFHFEYVSPFFEQQ
-689 INLEYSYRLKGFDKT
+689 TNLEYSYRLKGFDKT
-704 WSNWNKKT
+704 WSDWNKKT
-712 EKDYTNLP
+712 EKDYTNLSI
-720 AGNYTFEVKARNSLN
+720 GYYVFEVKARNNLN
-735 NESPIT
+735 NESPVT
-741 SYNFEV
+741 SYIFQV
-747 LAPWYFN
+747 LPPWYFN
-754 FWSICFYGFLLF
+754 IWSITFYGILLF
-766 VLLYLFYKLQA
+766 ILIYLLYKLQA
-777 KKYLNRYQE
+777 KKYSKRYQE
-786 QQKELELKHQFELE
+786 QQKELELKHQIELE
-800 KTEKELIQLKNEK
+800 KTDKELIQLKNEK

-841 IKETLQHLNKN
+841 IKETLQHLNKS
-852 ERESMD
+852 EKESMD
-858 SVDLKKLLRSLSE
+858 SQDLKKLLRSLSE

-897 SEKYPT
+897 SEKYPI

>member
-1 MYLQDIMM
+1 MYS
-9 YPMKN
+9 MKN

-43 KKYNAGTK
+43 KKYNAGTQ

-86 KTIVWSVEMVNNQL
+86 KTIVWSIEMANNKL

-106 EMGFLSPDKSGQLS
+106 EIGYLSPNDGGQLV
-120 FHSLKSYLD
+120 FHSLKSLLD

-136 DIWNIVNVGD
+136 DIWNIVHVGE

-155 LFKWNKGKMKVYQPN
+155 LFKLNKGKMKVYQPS

-179 QSKVIAHDEA
+179 QNKVIAHDET
-189 RGIMIYKNGNWELF
+189 RGIMMYKNGNWEVF
-203 IKKQEL
+203 IKKQDL

-217 ISDYTPGSSIITTS
+217 ISDYTQGSSIITTS
-231 KNGLFKLTEE
+231 KNGLFQLTEE

-246 TIKGINNKDHFTS
+246 TIKGVNNNQHFTS
-259 IVKVDEFN
+259 VVKIDEFN
-267 YVLGTY
+267 YILGTY
-273 NNGVY
+273 NNGLY

-288 SFTKQEGL
+288 SFSKQEGL
-296 QNNNLR
+296 QNSNLR

-331 INPVDFRDGSGYSM
+331 INPVNFGDGSGYSM
-345 AVHNNHMYFA
+345 AVHKNHMYFA
-355 SSNGVYELPFE
+355 SSNGTFELPFE
-366 NKKDLSFLKNNLTNI
+366 NKKDLSYLKNDLTNI

-405 QIENRSAKVVDKKSG
+405 QIENKNAKVVDKKSG
-420 YWTFETLSNKQNIT
+420 YWIFETLSNKQNIV

-442 RLFEQKEGK
+442 RLFDHNEGQLK
-451 WNDLGNIKSFSGSA
+451 DIGNIKSFAGSA
-465 RFLAIDTNN
+465 RFLATDADQH
-474 YIWVSH
+474 IWISH
-480 PYRGVYKISLKD
+480 PYRGVYKINLKD
-492 STTKLYTSDH
+492 SSTKLYTSDQ

-520 IATEK
+520 IATER

-532 LRDNFEVSS
+532 VNDRFEISS
-541 YYKNIYGEKSV
+541 YYKKIYGDKSV
-552 RYLKEDVQG
+552 RYLKEDVLG
-561 NIWFVEDKNLGV
+561 NIWFVQDKNLGV
-573 IDLSGKKPTII
+573 IDLSGPKPSIV

-603 DNYNTFIGGQK
+603 DKYNTFIGGQK

-627 TIPLKILIRKVKIKG
+627 ISPLKIFIRNVKIKG
-642 DVDSVLFGGYNQD
+642 DVDSVLFGGYHGD
-655 INEDQSLSSLGK
+655 INEEQSLSNIGNV
-667 AKVKFQLN
+667 KVAYQLN
-675 SFHFEYVAPLFEQQ
+675 SFHFEYVSPFFEQQ
-689 INLEYSYRLKGFDKT
+689 TNLEYSYRLKGFDKT
-704 WSNWNKKT
+704 WSDWNKKT
-712 EKDYTNLP
+712 EKDYTNLSI
-720 AGNYTFEVKARNSLN
+720 GYYVFEVKARNNLN
-735 NESPIT
+735 NESPVT
-741 SYNFEV
+741 SYIFQV
-747 LAPWYFN
+747 LPPWYFN
-754 FWSICFYGFLLF
+754 IWSIAFYGILLF
-766 VLLYLFYKLQA
+766 ILIYLLYKLQA
-777 KKYLNRYQE
+777 KKYSKRYQE
-786 QQKELELKHQFELE
+786 QQKELELKHQIELE
-800 KTEKELIQLKNEK
+800 KTDKELIQLKNEK

-841 IKETLQHLNKN
+841 IKETLQHLNKS
-852 ERESMD
+852 EKESMD
-858 SVDLKKLLRSLSE
+858 SQDLKKLLRSLSE

-897 SEKYPT
+897 SEKYPI

>member
-1 MYLQDIMM
+1 MYS
-9 YPMKN
+9 MKN

-43 KKYNAGTK
+43 KKYNAGTQ

-86 KTIVWSVEMVNNQL
+86 KTIVWSIEMANNKL

-106 EMGFLSPDKSGQLS
+106 EIGYLSPNDGGQLV
-120 FHSLKSYLD
+120 FHSLKSLLD

-136 DIWNIVNVGD
+136 DIWNIVHVGE

-155 LFKWNKGKMKVYQPN
+155 LFKWNKGKMKVYQPS

-179 QSKVIAHDEA
+179 QNKVIAHDET
-189 RGIMIYKNGNWELF
+189 RGIMMYKNGNWEVF
-203 IKKQEL
+203 IKKQDL

-217 ISDYTPGSSIITTS
+217 ISDYTQGSSIITTS
-231 KNGLFKLTEE
+231 KNGLFQLTEE

-246 TIKGINNKDHFTS
+246 TIKGVNNNQHFTS
-259 IVKVDEFN
+259 VVKIDEFN
-267 YVLGTY
+267 YILGTY
-273 NNGVY
+273 NNGLY

-288 SFTKQEGL
+288 SFSKQEGL
-296 QNNNLR
+296 QNSNLR

-331 INPVDFRDGSGYSM
+331 INPVNFGDGSGYSM
-345 AVHNNHMYFA
+345 AVHKNHMYFA
-355 SSNGVYELPFE
+355 SSNGTFELPFE
-366 NKKDLSFLKNNLTNI
+366 NKKDLSYLKNDLTNI

-389 GILNNQLY
+389 GMLNNQLY

-405 QIENRSAKVVDKKSG
+405 QIENRNAKVVDKKSG
-420 YWTFETLSNKQNIT
+420 YWIFETLSNKQNIV

-442 RLFEQKEGK
+442 RLFNHNEGQLK
-451 WNDLGNIKSFSGSA
+451 DIGNIKSFAGSA
-465 RFLAIDTNN
+465 RFLATDADQH
-474 YIWVSH
+474 IWISH
-480 PYRGVYKISLKD
+480 PYRGVYKINLKD
-492 STTKLYTSDH
+492 SSTKLYTSDQ

-520 IATEK
+520 IATER

-532 LRDNFEVSS
+532 VNDRFEISS
-541 YYKNIYGEKSV
+541 YYKKIYGDKSV
-552 RYLKEDVQG
+552 RYLKEDVLG
-561 NIWFVEDKNLGV
+561 NIWFVQDKNLGV
-573 IDLSGKKPTII
+573 IDLSGPKPSIV

-603 DNYNTFIGGQK
+603 DKYNTFIGGQK

-627 TIPLKILIRKVKIKG
+627 INPLKIFIRNVKIKG
-642 DVDSVLFGGYNQD
+642 DVDSVLFGGYHGD
-655 INEDQSLSSLGK
+655 INEEQSLSNIGN
-667 AKVKFQLN
+667 AKVAYQLN
-675 SFHFEYVAPLFEQQ
+675 SFHFEYVSPFFEQQ
-689 INLEYSYRLKGFDKT
+689 TNLEYSYRLKGFDKT
-704 WSNWNKKT
+704 WSDWNKKT
-712 EKDYTNLP
+712 EKDYTNLSI
-720 AGNYTFEVKARNSLN
+720 GYYVFEVKARNNLN
-735 NESPIT
+735 NESPVT
-741 SYNFEV
+741 SYIFQV
-747 LAPWYFN
+747 LPPWYFN
-754 FWSICFYGFLLF
+754 IWSIAFYGILLF
-766 VLLYLFYKLQA
+766 ILIYLLYKLQA
-777 KKYLNRYQE
+777 KKYSKRYQE
-786 QQKELELKHQFELE
+786 QQKELELKHQIELE
-800 KTEKELIQLKNEK
+800 KTDKELIQLKNEK

-841 IKETLQHLNKN
+841 IKETLQHLNKS
-852 ERESMD
+852 EKESMD
-858 SVDLKKLLRSLSE
+858 SQDLKKLLRSLSE

-897 SEKYPT
+897 SEKYPI

>member
-1 MYLQDIMM
+1 MM

-43 KKYNAGTK
+43 KKYNAGTQ

-86 KTIVWSVEMVNNQL
+86 KTIVWSVEMANNQL

-155 LFKWNKGKMKVYQPN
+155 LFKWNKGKMKVYQPS

-179 QSKVIAHDEA
+179 QNKVIAHDEA

-217 ISDYTPGSSIITTS
+217 ISNYTPGSSIITTS

-420 YWTFETLSNKQNIT
+420 YWIFETLSNKQNIA

-474 YIWVSH
+474 YVWVSH

-509 NHVYKIKNKVL
+509 NPVYKIKNKVL

-532 LRDNFEVSS
+532 VRDNFEVSS

-627 TIPLKILIRKVKIKG
+627 IIPLKILIRKVKIKG

-720 AGNYTFEVKARNSLN
+720 AGNYTFEVKARNNLN

-754 FWSICFYGFLLF
+754 FWSICFYGFFLF

-786 QQKELELKHQFELE
+786 QQKELELKHQIELE
-800 KTEKELIQLKNEK
+800 KSEKELIQLKNEK

-852 ERESMD
+852 EKESID

>member
-442 RLFEQKEGK
+442 RLFEQKEAK

-720 AGNYTFEVKARNSLN
+720 AGNYTFEVKARNNLN

>member
-1 MYLQDIMM
+1 MM
-9 YPMKN
+9 YSMKN

-43 KKYNAGTK
+43 KKYNAGTQ

-86 KTIVWSVEMVNNQL
+86 KTIVWSIEMANNKL

-106 EMGFLSPDKSGQLS
+106 EIGYLSPDDGGQLV
-120 FHSLKSYLD
+120 FHSLKSLLD

-136 DIWNIVNVGD
+136 DIWNIVNVGE

-155 LFKWNKGKMKVYQPN
+155 LFKWNKGKMKVYQPS

-179 QSKVIAHDEA
+179 QNKVIAHDET
-189 RGIMIYKNGNWELF
+189 RGIMMYKNGNWEVF
-203 IKKQEL
+203 IKKQDL

-217 ISDYTPGSSIITTS
+217 ISDYTQGSSIITTS
-231 KNGLFKLTEE
+231 KNGLFQLTEE

-246 TIKGINNKDHFTS
+246 TIKGVNNNQHFTS
-259 IVKVDEFN
+259 VVKIDEFN
-267 YVLGTY
+267 YILGTY

-288 SFTKQEGL
+288 SFSKQEGL

-331 INPVDFRDGSGYSM
+331 INPVNFGDGSGYSM
-345 AVHNNHMYFA
+345 AVHKNHMYFA
-355 SSNGVYELPFE
+355 SSNGTFELPFE
-366 NKKDLSFLKNNLTNI
+366 NKKDLSYLKNDLTNI

-405 QIENRSAKVVDKKSG
+405 QIENRNAKVVDKKSG
-420 YWTFETLSNKQNIT
+420 YWIFETLSNKQNLV

-442 RLFEQKEGK
+442 RLFNHNEGQLK
-451 WNDLGNIKSFSGSA
+451 DIGNIKSFAGSA
-465 RFLAIDTNN
+465 RFLATDADQN
-474 YIWVSH
+474 IWISH
-480 PYRGVYKISLKD
+480 PYRGVYKINLKD
-492 STTKLYTSDH
+492 SSTKLYTSDQ

-520 IATEK
+520 IATER

-532 LRDNFEVSS
+532 VNDRFEMSS
-541 YYKNIYGEKSV
+541 YYKKIYGDKSV
-552 RYLKEDVQG
+552 RYLKEDVLG
-561 NIWFVEDKNLGV
+561 NIWFVQEKNLGV
-573 IDLSGKKPTII
+573 IDLSGPKPSIV

-603 DNYNTFIGGQK
+603 DKYNTFIGGQK

-627 TIPLKILIRKVKIKG
+627 ISPLKIFIRNIKIKG
-642 DVDSVLFGGYNQD
+642 DIDSVLFGGYHGN
-655 INEDQSLSSLGK
+655 INEEQSLSNIGN
-667 AKVKFQLN
+667 AKVAYQLN
-675 SFHFEYVAPLFEQQ
+675 SFHFEYVSPLFEQQ
-689 INLEYSYRLKGFDKT
+689 TNLEYSYRLKGFDKT
-704 WSNWNKKT
+704 WSDWNKKT
-712 EKDYTNLP
+712 EKDYTNLSI
-720 AGNYTFEVKARNSLN
+720 GYYVFEVKARNNLN
-735 NESPIT
+735 NESPVT
-741 SYNFEV
+741 SYIFQV
-747 LAPWYFN
+747 LPPWYFN
-754 FWSICFYGFLLF
+754 IWSITFYGILLF
-766 VLLYLFYKLQA
+766 ILIYLLYKLQA
-777 KKYLNRYQE
+777 KKYSKRYQE
-786 QQKELELKHQFELE
+786 QQKELELKHQIELE
-800 KTEKELIQLKNEK
+800 KTDKELVQLKNEK

-841 IKETLQHLNKN
+841 IKETLQHLNKS
-852 ERESMD
+852 EKDSMD
-858 SVDLKKLLRSLSE
+858 SQDLKKLLRSLSE

-897 SEKYPT
+897 SEKYPI

>member
-1 MYLQDIMM
+1 MYS
-9 YPMKN
+9 MKN

-43 KKYNAGTK
+43 KKYNAGTQ

-86 KTIVWSVEMVNNQL
+86 KTIVWSIEMANNKL

-106 EMGFLSPDKSGQLS
+106 EIGYLSPNDGGQLV
-120 FHSLKSYLD
+120 FHSLKSLLD

-136 DIWNIVNVGD
+136 DIWNIVHVGE

-155 LFKWNKGKMKVYQPN
+155 LFKLNKGKMKVYQPS

-179 QSKVIAHDEA
+179 QNKVIAHDET
-189 RGIMIYKNGNWELF
+189 RGIMMYKNGNWEVF
-203 IKKQEL
+203 IKKQDL

-217 ISDYTPGSSIITTS
+217 ISDYTQGSSIITTS
-231 KNGLFKLTEE
+231 KNGLFQLTEE
-241 GIKPL
+241 GIKTL
-246 TIKGINNKDHFTS
+246 TIKGVNNNQHFTS
-259 IVKVDEFN
+259 VVKIDEFN
-267 YVLGTY
+267 YILGTY
-273 NNGVY
+273 NNGLY

-302 SLYIDKSKNIWM
+302 SLYVDKSKNIWM

-331 INPVDFRDGSGYSM
+331 INPVNFGDGSGYSM
-345 AVHNNHMYFA
+345 AVHKNHMYFA
-355 SSNGVYELPFE
+355 SSNGTFEMPFE
-366 NKKDLSFLKNNLTNI
+366 NKKDLSYLKNDLTNI

-405 QIENRSAKVVDKKSG
+405 QIENKNAKVVDKKSG
-420 YWTFETLSNKQNIT
+420 YWIFETLSNKQNIV

-442 RLFEQKEGK
+442 RLFNHNEGQLK
-451 WNDLGNIKSFSGSA
+451 DIGNIKSFAGSA
-465 RFLAIDTNN
+465 RFLATDADQN
-474 YIWVSH
+474 IWISH
-480 PYRGVYKISLKD
+480 PYRGVYKINLKD
-492 STTKLYTSDH
+492 SSTKLYTSDQ

-520 IATEK
+520 IATER

-532 LRDNFEVSS
+532 VNDRFEISS
-541 YYKNIYGEKSV
+541 YYKKIYGDKSV
-552 RYLKEDVQG
+552 RYLKEDVLG
-561 NIWFVEDKNLGV
+561 NIWFVQDKNLGV
-573 IDLSGKKPTII
+573 IDLSGPKPSIV

-603 DNYNTFIGGQK
+603 DKYNTFIGGQK

-627 TIPLKILIRKVKIKG
+627 ISPLKIFIRNVKIKG
-642 DVDSVLFGGYNQD
+642 DVDSVLFGGYHGD
-655 INEDQSLSSLGK
+655 INEEQSLSNIGN
-667 AKVKFQLN
+667 AKVAYQLN
-675 SFHFEYVAPLFEQQ
+675 SFHFEYVSPFFEQQ
-689 INLEYSYRLKGFDKT
+689 TNLEYSYRLKGFDKT
-704 WSNWNKKT
+704 WSDWNKKT
-712 EKDYTNLP
+712 EKDYTNLSI
-720 AGNYTFEVKARNSLN
+720 GYYVFEVKARNNLN
-735 NESPIT
+735 NESPVT
-741 SYNFEV
+741 SYIFQV
-747 LAPWYFN
+747 LPPWYFN
-754 FWSICFYGFLLF
+754 IWSITFYGILLF
-766 VLLYLFYKLQA
+766 ILIYLLYKLQA
-777 KKYLNRYQE
+777 KKYSKRYQE
-786 QQKELELKHQFELE
+786 QQKELELKHQIELE
-800 KTEKELIQLKNEK
+800 KTDKELIQLKNEK

-841 IKETLQHLNKN
+841 IKETLQHLNKS
-852 ERESMD
+852 EKESMD
-858 SVDLKKLLRSLSE
+858 SQDLKKLLRSLSE

-897 SEKYPT
+897 SEKYPI

>member
-1 MYLQDIMM
+1 MM

-43 KKYNAGTK
+43 KKYNAGTQ

-86 KTIVWSVEMVNNQL
+86 KTIVWSVEMANNQL

-155 LFKWNKGKMKVYQPN
+155 LFKWNKGKMKVYQPS

-179 QSKVIAHDEA
+179 QNKVIAHDEA

-246 TIKGINNKDHFTS
+246 TIKGINNKVHFTS

-355 SSNGVYELPFE
+355 SSNGVFELPFE

-420 YWTFETLSNKQNIT
+420 YWIFETLSNKQNIA

-474 YIWVSH
+474 YVWVSH

-532 LRDNFEVSS
+532 VRDNFEVSS

-627 TIPLKILIRKVKIKG
+627 IIPLKILIRKVKIKG

-720 AGNYTFEVKARNSLN
+720 AGNYTFEVKARNNLN

-754 FWSICFYGFLLF
+754 FWSICFYGFFLF

-786 QQKELELKHQFELE
+786 QQKELELKHQIELE
-800 KTEKELIQLKNEK
+800 KSEKELIQLKNEK

-852 ERESMD
+852 EKESMD

>member
-1 MYLQDIMM
+1 MYS
-9 YPMKN
+9 MKN

-43 KKYNAGTK
+43 KKYNAGTQ

-86 KTIVWSVEMVNNQL
+86 KTIVWSIEMANNKL

-106 EMGFLSPDKSGQLS
+106 EIGYLSPNDGGQLV
-120 FHSLKSYLD
+120 FHSLKSLLD

-136 DIWNIVNVGD
+136 DIWNIVHVGE

-155 LFKWNKGKMKVYQPN
+155 LFKWNKGKMKVYQPS

-179 QSKVIAHDEA
+179 QNKVIAHDET
-189 RGIMIYKNGNWELF
+189 RGIMMYKNGNWEVF
-203 IKKQEL
+203 IKKQDL

-217 ISDYTPGSSIITTS
+217 ISDYTQGSSIITTS
-231 KNGLFKLTEE
+231 KNGLFQLTEE

-246 TIKGINNKDHFTS
+246 TIKGVNNNQHFTS
-259 IVKVDEFN
+259 VVKIDEFN
-267 YVLGTY
+267 YILGTY
-273 NNGVY
+273 NNGLY

-288 SFTKQEGL
+288 SFSKQEGL

-302 SLYIDKSKNIWM
+302 SLYVDKSKNIWM

-331 INPVDFRDGSGYSM
+331 INPVNFGDGSGYSM
-345 AVHNNHMYFA
+345 AVHKNHMYFA
-355 SSNGVYELPFE
+355 SSNGTFEMPFE
-366 NKKDLSFLKNNLTNI
+366 NKKDLSYLKNDLTNI

-405 QIENRSAKVVDKKSG
+405 QIENKNAKVVDKKSG
-420 YWTFETLSNKQNIT
+420 YWIFETLSNKQNIV

-442 RLFEQKEGK
+442 RLFNHNEGQLK
-451 WNDLGNIKSFSGSA
+451 DIGNIKSFAGSA
-465 RFLAIDTNN
+465 RFLATDADQH
-474 YIWVSH
+474 IWISH
-480 PYRGVYKISLKD
+480 PYRGVYKINLKD
-492 STTKLYTSDH
+492 SSTKLYTSDQ

-520 IATEK
+520 IATER

-532 LRDNFEVSS
+532 VNDRFEISS
-541 YYKNIYGEKSV
+541 YYKKIYGDKSV
-552 RYLKEDVQG
+552 RYLKEDVLG
-561 NIWFVEDKNLGV
+561 NIWFVQDKNLGV
-573 IDLSGKKPTII
+573 IDLSGPKPSIV

-603 DNYNTFIGGQK
+603 DKYNTFIGGQK

-627 TIPLKILIRKVKIKG
+627 ISPLKIFIRNVKIKG
-642 DVDSVLFGGYNQD
+642 DVDSVLFGGYHGD
-655 INEDQSLSSLGK
+655 INEEQSLSNIGN
-667 AKVKFQLN
+667 AKVAYQLN
-675 SFHFEYVAPLFEQQ
+675 SFHFEYVSPFFEQQ
-689 INLEYSYRLKGFDKT
+689 TNLEYSYRLKGFDKT
-704 WSNWNKKT
+704 WSDWNKKT
-712 EKDYTNLP
+712 EKDYTNLSI
-720 AGNYTFEVKARNSLN
+720 GYYVFEVKARNNLN
-735 NESPIT
+735 NESPVT
-741 SYNFEV
+741 SYIFQV
-747 LAPWYFN
+747 LPPWYFN
-754 FWSICFYGFLLF
+754 IWSITFYGILLF
-766 VLLYLFYKLQA
+766 ILIYLLYKLQA
-777 KKYLNRYQE
+777 KKYSKRYQE
-786 QQKELELKHQFELE
+786 QQKELELKHQIELE
-800 KTEKELIQLKNEK
+800 KTDKELIQLKNEK

-841 IKETLQHLNKN
+841 IKETLQHLNKS
-852 ERESMD
+852 EKESMD
-858 SVDLKKLLRSLSE
+858 SQDLKKLLRSLSE

-897 SEKYPT
+897 SEKYPI

>member
-1 MYLQDIMM
+1 MM

-43 KKYNAGTK
+43 KKYNAGTQ

-86 KTIVWSVEMVNNQL
+86 KTIVWSVEMANNQL

-106 EMGFLSPDKSGQLS
+106 EMGFLTPDKSGQLS
-120 FHSLKSYLD
+120 FHSLKSNLD

-155 LFKWNKGKMKVYQPN
+155 LFKWNKGKMKVYQPS

-179 QSKVIAHDEA
+179 QNKVIAHDEA

-420 YWTFETLSNKQNIT
+420 YWIFETLSNKQNIA

-474 YIWVSH
+474 YVWVSH

-532 LRDNFEVSS
+532 VRDNFEVSS

-627 TIPLKILIRKVKIKG
+627 IIPLKILIRKVKIKG

-655 INEDQSLSSLGK
+655 INEDQSLSRLGK

-704 WSNWNKKT
+704 WSNWDKKT

-720 AGNYTFEVKARNSLN
+720 AGNYTFEVKARNNLN

-754 FWSICFYGFLLF
+754 FWSICFYGFFLF

-786 QQKELELKHQFELE
+786 QQKELELKHQIELE

-852 ERESMD
+852 EKESMD

>member
-934 VEISRYRLRKKLN
+934 VEISRYRLIKKLN

>member
-1 MYLQDIMM
+1 MYS
-9 YPMKN
+9 MKN

-43 KKYNAGTK
+43 KKYNAGTQ

-86 KTIVWSVEMVNNQL
+86 KTIVWSIEMANNKL

-106 EMGFLSPDKSGQLS
+106 EIGYLSPNDGGQLV
-120 FHSLKSYLD
+120 FHSLKSLLD

-136 DIWNIVNVGD
+136 DIWNIVHVGE

-155 LFKWNKGKMKVYQPN
+155 LFKLNKGKMKVYQPS

-179 QSKVIAHDEA
+179 QNKVIAHDET
-189 RGIMIYKNGNWELF
+189 RGIMMYKNGNWEVF
-203 IKKQEL
+203 IKKQDL

-217 ISDYTPGSSIITTS
+217 ISDYTQGSSIITTS
-231 KNGLFKLTEE
+231 KNGLFQLTEE

-246 TIKGINNKDHFTS
+246 TIKGVNNNQHFTS
-259 IVKVDEFN
+259 IVKIDEFN
-267 YVLGTY
+267 YILGTY
-273 NNGVY
+273 NNGLY

-288 SFTKQEGL
+288 SFSKQEGL
-296 QNNNLR
+296 QNSNLR

-331 INPVDFRDGSGYSM
+331 INPVNFGDGSGYSM
-345 AVHNNHMYFA
+345 AVHKNHMYFA
-355 SSNGVYELPFE
+355 SSNGTFELPFE
-366 NKKDLSFLKNNLTNI
+366 NKKDLSYLKNDLTNI

-405 QIENRSAKVVDKKSG
+405 QIENKNAKVVDKKSG
-420 YWTFETLSNKQNIT
+420 YWIFETLSNKQNIV

-442 RLFEQKEGK
+442 RLFNHNEGQLK
-451 WNDLGNIKSFSGSA
+451 DIGNIKSFAGSA
-465 RFLAIDTNN
+465 RFLATDADQN
-474 YIWVSH
+474 IWISH
-480 PYRGVYKISLKD
+480 PYRGVYKINLKD
-492 STTKLYTSDH
+492 SSTKLYTSDQ

-520 IATEK
+520 IATER

-532 LRDNFEVSS
+532 VNDRFEISS
-541 YYKNIYGEKSV
+541 YYKKIYGDKSV
-552 RYLKEDVQG
+552 RYLKEDVLG
-561 NIWFVEDKNLGV
+561 NIWFVQDKNLGV
-573 IDLSGKKPTII
+573 IDLSGPKPSIV

-603 DNYNTFIGGQK
+603 DKYNTFIGGQK

-627 TIPLKILIRKVKIKG
+627 ISPLKIFIRNVKIKG
-642 DVDSVLFGGYNQD
+642 DVDSVLFGGYHGD
-655 INEDQSLSSLGK
+655 INEEQSLSNIGN
-667 AKVKFQLN
+667 AKVAYQLN
-675 SFHFEYVAPLFEQQ
+675 SFHFEYVSPFFEQQ
-689 INLEYSYRLKGFDKT
+689 TNLEYSYRLKGFDKT
-704 WSNWNKKT
+704 WSDWNKKT
-712 EKDYTNLP
+712 EKDYTNLSI
-720 AGNYTFEVKARNSLN
+720 GYYVFEVKARNNLN
-735 NESPIT
+735 NESPVT
-741 SYNFEV
+741 SYIFQV
-747 LAPWYFN
+747 LPPWYFN
-754 FWSICFYGFLLF
+754 IWSITFYGILLF
-766 VLLYLFYKLQA
+766 ILIYLLYKLQA
-777 KKYLNRYQE
+777 KKYSKRYQE
-786 QQKELELKHQFELE
+786 QQKELELKHQIELE
-800 KTEKELIQLKNEK
+800 KTDKELIQLKNEK

-841 IKETLQHLNKN
+841 IKETLQHLNKS
-852 ERESMD
+852 EKESMD
-858 SVDLKKLLRSLSE
+858 SQDLKKLLRSLSE

-897 SEKYPT
+897 SEKYPI

>member
-1 MYLQDIMM
+1 MYS
-9 YPMKN
+9 MKN

-43 KKYNAGTK
+43 KKYNAGTQ

-86 KTIVWSVEMVNNQL
+86 KTIVWSIEMANNKL

-106 EMGFLSPDKSGQLS
+106 EIGYLSPNDGGQLV
-120 FHSLKSYLD
+120 FHSLKSLLD

-136 DIWNIVNVGD
+136 DIWNIVHVGE

-155 LFKWNKGKMKVYQPN
+155 LFKLNKGKMKVYQPS

-179 QSKVIAHDEA
+179 QNKVIAHDET
-189 RGIMIYKNGNWELF
+189 RGIMMYKNGNWEVF
-203 IKKQEL
+203 IKKQDL

-217 ISDYTPGSSIITTS
+217 ISDYTQGSSIITTS
-231 KNGLFKLTEE
+231 KNGLFQLTEE

-246 TIKGINNKDHFTS
+246 TIKGINNNQHFTS
-259 IVKVDEFN
+259 VVKIDEFN
-267 YVLGTY
+267 YILGTY
-273 NNGVY
+273 NNGLY

-288 SFTKQEGL
+288 SFSKQEGL
-296 QNNNLR
+296 QNSNLR

-331 INPVDFRDGSGYSM
+331 INPVNFGDGSGYSM
-345 AVHNNHMYFA
+345 AVHKNHMYFA
-355 SSNGVYELPFE
+355 SSNGTFEMPFE
-366 NKKDLSFLKNNLTNI
+366 NKKDLSYLKNDLTNI

-405 QIENRSAKVVDKKSG
+405 QIENKNAKVVDKKSG
-420 YWTFETLSNKQNIT
+420 YWIFETLSNKQNLV

-442 RLFEQKEGK
+442 RLFNHNEGQLK
-451 WNDLGNIKSFSGSA
+451 DIGNIKSFAGSA
-465 RFLAIDTNN
+465 RFLATDADQN
-474 YIWVSH
+474 IWISH
-480 PYRGVYKISLKD
+480 PYRGVYKINLKD
-492 STTKLYTSDH
+492 SSTKLYTSDQ

-520 IATEK
+520 IATER

-532 LRDNFEVSS
+532 VNDRFEISS
-541 YYKNIYGEKSV
+541 YYKKIYGDKSV
-552 RYLKEDVQG
+552 RYLKEDVLG
-561 NIWFVEDKNLGV
+561 NIWFVQDKNLGV
-573 IDLSGKKPTII
+573 IDLSGPKPSIV

-603 DNYNTFIGGQK
+603 DKYNTFIGGQK

-627 TIPLKILIRKVKIKG
+627 ISPLKIFIRNVKIKG
-642 DVDSVLFGGYNQD
+642 DVDSVLFGGYHGD
-655 INEDQSLSSLGK
+655 INEEQSLSNIGN
-667 AKVKFQLN
+667 AKVAYQLN
-675 SFHFEYVAPLFEQQ
+675 SFHFEYVSPFFEQQ
-689 INLEYSYRLKGFDKT
+689 TNLEYSYRLKGFDKT
-704 WSNWNKKT
+704 WSDWNKKT
-712 EKDYTNLP
+712 EKDYTNLSI
-720 AGNYTFEVKARNSLN
+720 GYYVFEVKARNNLN
-735 NESPIT
+735 NESPVT
-741 SYNFEV
+741 SYIFQV
-747 LAPWYFN
+747 LPPWYFN
-754 FWSICFYGFLLF
+754 IWSITFYGILLF
-766 VLLYLFYKLQA
+766 ILIYLLYKLQA
-777 KKYLNRYQE
+777 KKYSKRYQE
-786 QQKELELKHQFELE
+786 QQKELELKHQIELE
-800 KTEKELIQLKNEK
+800 KTDKELIQLKNEK

-841 IKETLQHLNKN
+841 IKETLQHLNKS
-852 ERESMD
+852 EKESMD
-858 SVDLKKLLRSLSE
+858 SQDLKKLLRSLSE

-897 SEKYPT
+897 SEKYPI

>member
-1 MYLQDIMM
+1 MYS
-9 YPMKN
+9 MKN

-43 KKYNAGTK
+43 KKYNAGTQ

-86 KTIVWSVEMVNNQL
+86 KTIVWSIEMANNKL

-106 EMGFLSPDKSGQLS
+106 EIGYLSPNDGGQLV
-120 FHSLKSYLD
+120 FHSLKSLLD

-136 DIWNIVNVGD
+136 DIWNIVHVGE

-155 LFKWNKGKMKVYQPN
+155 LFKLNKGKMKVYQPS

-179 QSKVIAHDEA
+179 QNKVIAHDET
-189 RGIMIYKNGNWELF
+189 RGIMMYKNGNWEVF
-203 IKKQEL
+203 IKKQDL

-217 ISDYTPGSSIITTS
+217 ISDYTQGSSIITTS
-231 KNGLFKLTEE
+231 KNGLFQLTEE
-241 GIKPL
+241 GIKTL
-246 TIKGINNKDHFTS
+246 TIKGVNNNQHFTS
-259 IVKVDEFN
+259 VVKIDEFN
-267 YVLGTY
+267 YILGTY
-273 NNGVY
+273 NNGLY

-288 SFTKQEGL
+288 SFSKQEGL

-331 INPVDFRDGSGYSM
+331 INPVNFGDGSGYSM
-345 AVHNNHMYFA
+345 AVHKNHMYFA
-355 SSNGVYELPFE
+355 SSNGTFEMPFE
-366 NKKDLSFLKNNLTNI
+366 NKKDLSYLKNDLTNI

-405 QIENRSAKVVDKKSG
+405 QIENRNAKVVDKKSG
-420 YWTFETLSNKQNIT
+420 YWIFETLSNKQNII

-442 RLFEQKEGK
+442 RLFDHNEGQLK
-451 WNDLGNIKSFSGSA
+451 DIGNIKSFAGSA
-465 RFLAIDTNN
+465 RFLATDADQH
-474 YIWVSH
+474 IWISH
-480 PYRGVYKISLKD
+480 PYRGVYKINLKD
-492 STTKLYTSDH
+492 SSTKLYTSDQ

-520 IATEK
+520 IATER

-532 LRDNFEVSS
+532 VNDRFEISS
-541 YYKNIYGEKSV
+541 YYKKIYGDKSV
-552 RYLKEDVQG
+552 RYLKEDVLG
-561 NIWFVEDKNLGV
+561 NIWFVQDKNLGV
-573 IDLSGKKPTII
+573 IDLSGPKPSIV

-603 DNYNTFIGGQK
+603 DKYNTFIGGQK

-627 TIPLKILIRKVKIKG
+627 ISPLKIFIRNVKIKG
-642 DVDSVLFGGYNQD
+642 DVDSVLFGGYHGD
-655 INEDQSLSSLGK
+655 INEEQSLSNIGN
-667 AKVKFQLN
+667 AKVAYQLN
-675 SFHFEYVAPLFEQQ
+675 SFHFEYVSPFFEQQ
-689 INLEYSYRLKGFDKT
+689 TNLEYSYRLKGFDKT
-704 WSNWNKKT
+704 WSDWNKKT
-712 EKDYTNLP
+712 EKDYTNLSI
-720 AGNYTFEVKARNSLN
+720 GYYVFEVKARNNLN
-735 NESPIT
+735 NESPVT
-741 SYNFEV
+741 SYIFQV
-747 LAPWYFN
+747 LPPWYFN
-754 FWSICFYGFLLF
+754 IWSITFYGILLF
-766 VLLYLFYKLQA
+766 ILIYLLYKLQA
-777 KKYLNRYQE
+777 KKYSKRYQE
-786 QQKELELKHQFELE
+786 QQKELELKHQIELE
-800 KTEKELIQLKNEK
+800 KTDKELIQLKNEK

-841 IKETLQHLNKN
+841 IKETLQHLNKS
-852 ERESMD
+852 EKESMD
-858 SVDLKKLLRSLSE
+858 SQDLKKLLRSLSE

-897 SEKYPT
+897 SEKYPI

>member
-1 MYLQDIMM
+1 MM

-43 KKYNAGTK
+43 KKYNAGTQ

-86 KTIVWSVEMVNNQL
+86 KTIVWSVEMANNQL

-155 LFKWNKGKMKVYQPN
+155 LFKWNKGKMKVYQPS

-179 QSKVIAHDEA
+179 QNKVIAHDEA

-246 TIKGINNKDHFTS
+246 TIKGINNKVHFTS

-355 SSNGVYELPFE
+355 SSNGVFELPFE

-405 QIENRSAKVVDKKSG
+405 QIDNLSAKVVDKKSG
-420 YWTFETLSNKQNIT
+420 YWIFETLSNNQNIA

-474 YIWVSH
+474 YVWVSH

-492 STTKLYTSDH
+492 SSTKLYTSDH

-532 LRDNFEVSS
+532 ARDNFEISS

-561 NIWFVEDKNLGV
+561 NIWFVEDKNIGV

-627 TIPLKILIRKVKIKG
+627 IIPLKILIRKVRIKG

-655 INEDQSLSSLGK
+655 INEDQSLSGLGK
-667 AKVKFQLN
+667 ANVKFQLN

-720 AGNYTFEVKARNSLN
+720 AGNYTFEVKARNNLN

-786 QQKELELKHQFELE
+786 QQEELELKHQIELE

-852 ERESMD
+852 EKESMD

>member
-1 MYLQDIMM
+1 MM

-43 KKYNAGTK
+43 KKYNAGTQ

-86 KTIVWSVEMVNNQL
+86 KTIVWSVEMANNQL

-106 EMGFLSPDKSGQLS
+106 EMGFLTPDKSGQLS
-120 FHSLKSYLD
+120 FHSLKSNLD

-155 LFKWNKGKMKVYQPN
+155 LFKWNKGKMKVYQPS

-179 QSKVIAHDEA
+179 QNKVIAHDEA

-246 TIKGINNKDHFTS
+246 TIKGINNKVHFTS

-355 SSNGVYELPFE
+355 SSNGVFELPFE

-420 YWTFETLSNKQNIT
+420 YWIFETLSNKQNIA

-474 YIWVSH
+474 YVWVSH

-532 LRDNFEVSS
+532 VRDNFEVSS

-627 TIPLKILIRKVKIKG
+627 IIPLKILIRKVRIKG

-655 INEDQSLSSLGK
+655 INEDQSLSGLGK

-720 AGNYTFEVKARNSLN
+720 AGNYTFEVKARNNLN

-754 FWSICFYGFLLF
+754 FWSICFYGFFLF

-786 QQKELELKHQFELE
+786 QQKELELKHQIELE

-852 ERESMD
+852 EKESMD

>member
-1 MYLQDIMM
+1 MYS
-9 YPMKN
+9 MKN

-43 KKYNAGTK
+43 KKYNAGTQ

-86 KTIVWSVEMVNNQL
+86 KTIVWSIEMANNKL

-106 EMGFLSPDKSGQLS
+106 EIGYLSPNDGGQLV
-120 FHSLKSYLD
+120 FHSLKSLLD

-136 DIWNIVNVGD
+136 DIWNIVHVGE

-155 LFKWNKGKMKVYQPN
+155 LFKWNKGKMKVYQPS

-179 QSKVIAHDEA
+179 QNKVIAHDET
-189 RGIMIYKNGNWELF
+189 RGIMMYKNGNLEVF
-203 IKKQEL
+203 IKKQDL

-217 ISDYTPGSSIITTS
+217 ISDYTQGSSIITTS
-231 KNGLFKLTEE
+231 KNGLFQLTEE

-246 TIKGINNKDHFTS
+246 TIKGVNNNQHFTS
-259 IVKVDEFN
+259 VVKIDEFN
-267 YVLGTY
+267 YILGTY
-273 NNGVY
+273 NNGLY

-288 SFTKQEGL
+288 SFSKQEGL
-296 QNNNLR
+296 QNSNLR

-331 INPVDFRDGSGYSM
+331 INPVNFGDGSGYSM
-345 AVHNNHMYFA
+345 AVHKNHMYFA
-355 SSNGVYELPFE
+355 SSNGTFEMPFE
-366 NKKDLSFLKNNLTNI
+366 NKKDLSYLKNDLTNI

-405 QIENRSAKVVDKKSG
+405 QIENKNAKVVDKKSG
-420 YWTFETLSNKQNIT
+420 YWIFETLSNKQNIV

-442 RLFEQKEGK
+442 RLFNHNEGQLK
-451 WNDLGNIKSFSGSA
+451 DIGNIKSFAGSA
-465 RFLAIDTNN
+465 RFLATDADQN
-474 YIWVSH
+474 IWISH
-480 PYRGVYKISLKD
+480 PYRGVYKINLKD
-492 STTKLYTSDH
+492 SSTKLYTSDQ

-520 IATEK
+520 IATER

-532 LRDNFEVSS
+532 VNDRFEISS
-541 YYKNIYGEKSV
+541 YYKKIYGDKSV
-552 RYLKEDVQG
+552 RYLKEDVLG
-561 NIWFVEDKNLGV
+561 NIWFVQDKNLGV
-573 IDLSGKKPTII
+573 IDLSGPKPSIV

-603 DNYNTFIGGQK
+603 DKYNTFIGGQK

-627 TIPLKILIRKVKIKG
+627 ISPLKIFIRNVKIKG
-642 DVDSVLFGGYNQD
+642 DVDSVLFGGYHGD
-655 INEDQSLSSLGK
+655 INEEQSLSNIGN
-667 AKVKFQLN
+667 AKVAYQLN
-675 SFHFEYVAPLFEQQ
+675 SFHFEYVSPFFEQQ
-689 INLEYSYRLKGFDKT
+689 TNLEYSYRLKGFDKT
-704 WSNWNKKT
+704 WSDWNKKT
-712 EKDYTNLP
+712 EKDYTNLSI
-720 AGNYTFEVKARNSLN
+720 GYYVFEVKARNNLN
-735 NESPIT
+735 NESPVT
-741 SYNFEV
+741 SYIFQV
-747 LAPWYFN
+747 LPPWYFN
-754 FWSICFYGFLLF
+754 IWSITFYGILLF
-766 VLLYLFYKLQA
+766 ILIYLLYKLQA
-777 KKYLNRYQE
+777 KKYSKRYQE
-786 QQKELELKHQFELE
+786 QQKELELKHQIELE
-800 KTEKELIQLKNEK
+800 KTDKELIQLKNEK

-841 IKETLQHLNKN
+841 IKETLQHLNKS
-852 ERESMD
+852 EKESMD
-858 SVDLKKLLRSLSE
+858 SQDLKKLLRSLSE

-897 SEKYPT
+897 SEKYPI

>member
-1 MYLQDIMM
+1 MYS
-9 YPMKN
+9 MKN

-43 KKYNAGTK
+43 KKYNAGTQ

-86 KTIVWSVEMVNNQL
+86 KTIVWSIEMANNKL

-106 EMGFLSPDKSGQLS
+106 EIGYLSPDDGGQLV
-120 FHSLKSYLD
+120 FHSLKSLLD

-136 DIWNIVNVGD
+136 DIWNIVNVGE

-155 LFKWNKGKMKVYQPN
+155 LFKWNKGKMKVYQPS

-179 QSKVIAHDEA
+179 QNKVIAHDET
-189 RGIMIYKNGNWELF
+189 RGIMMYKNGNWEVF
-203 IKKQEL
+203 IKKQDL

-217 ISDYTPGSSIITTS
+217 ISDYTQGSSIITTS
-231 KNGLFKLTEE
+231 KNGLFQLTEE

-246 TIKGINNKDHFTS
+246 TIKGVNNNQHFTS
-259 IVKVDEFN
+259 VVKIDEFN
-267 YVLGTY
+267 YILGTY

-288 SFTKQEGL
+288 SFSKQEGL

-331 INPVDFRDGSGYSM
+331 INPVNFGDGSGYSM
-345 AVHNNHMYFA
+345 AVHKNHMYFA
-355 SSNGVYELPFE
+355 SSNGTFELPFE
-366 NKKDLSFLKNNLTNI
+366 NKKDLSYLKNDLTNI

-405 QIENRSAKVVDKKSG
+405 QIENRNAKVVDKKSG
-420 YWTFETLSNKQNIT
+420 YWIFETLSNKQNLV

-442 RLFEQKEGK
+442 RLFNHNEGQLK
-451 WNDLGNIKSFSGSA
+451 DIGNIKSFAGSA
-465 RFLAIDTNN
+465 RFLATDADQN
-474 YIWVSH
+474 IWISH
-480 PYRGVYKISLKD
+480 PYRGVYKINLKD
-492 STTKLYTSDH
+492 SSTKLYTSDQ

-520 IATEK
+520 IATER

-532 LRDNFEVSS
+532 VNDRFEMSS
-541 YYKNIYGEKSV
+541 YYKKIYGDKSV
-552 RYLKEDVQG
+552 RYLKEDVLG
-561 NIWFVEDKNLGV
+561 NIWFVQEKNLGV
-573 IDLSGKKPTII
+573 IDLSGPKPSIV

-603 DNYNTFIGGQK
+603 DKYNTFIGGQK

-627 TIPLKILIRKVKIKG
+627 ISPLKIFIRNIKIKG
-642 DVDSVLFGGYNQD
+642 DIDSVLFGGYHGN
-655 INEDQSLSSLGK
+655 INEEQSLSNIGN
-667 AKVKFQLN
+667 AKVAYQLN
-675 SFHFEYVAPLFEQQ
+675 SFHFEYVSPLFEQQ
-689 INLEYSYRLKGFDKT
+689 TNLEYSYRLKGFDKT
-704 WSNWNKKT
+704 WSDWNKKT
-712 EKDYTNLP
+712 EKDYTNLSI
-720 AGNYTFEVKARNSLN
+720 GYYVFEVKARNNLN
-735 NESPIT
+735 NESPVT
-741 SYNFEV
+741 SYIFQV
-747 LAPWYFN
+747 LPPWYFN
-754 FWSICFYGFLLF
+754 IWSITFYGILLF
-766 VLLYLFYKLQA
+766 ILIYLLYKLQA
-777 KKYLNRYQE
+777 KKYSKRYQE
-786 QQKELELKHQFELE
+786 QQKELELKHQIELE
-800 KTEKELIQLKNEK
+800 KTDKELVQLKNEK

-841 IKETLQHLNKN
+841 IKETLQHLNKS
-852 ERESMD
+852 EKESMD
-858 SVDLKKLLRSLSE
+858 SQDLKKLLRSLSE

-897 SEKYPT
+897 SEKYPI

>member
-1 MYLQDIMM
+1 MM
-9 YPMKN
+9 YSMKN

-43 KKYNAGTK
+43 KKYNAGTQ

-75 GNYWEL
+75 GNYWAL

-86 KTIVWSVEMVNNQL
+86 KTIVWSIEMANNKL

-106 EMGFLSPDKSGQLS
+106 EIGYLSPDDGGQLV
-120 FHSLKSYLD
+120 FHSLKSLLD

-136 DIWNIVNVGD
+136 DIWNIVHVGE

-155 LFKWNKGKMKVYQPN
+155 LFKWNKGKMKVYQPS

-179 QSKVIAHDEA
+179 QNKVIAHDET
-189 RGIMIYKNGNWELF
+189 RGIMMYKNGNWEVF
-203 IKKQEL
+203 IKKQDL

-217 ISDYTPGSSIITTS
+217 ISDYTQGSSIITTS
-231 KNGLFKLTEE
+231 KNGLFQLTEE

-246 TIKGINNKDHFTS
+246 TIKGVNNNQHFTS
-259 IVKVDEFN
+259 VVKIDEFN
-267 YVLGTY
+267 YILGTY

-288 SFTKQEGL
+288 SFSKQEGL

-331 INPVDFRDGSGYSM
+331 INPVNFGDGSGYSM
-345 AVHNNHMYFA
+345 AVHKNHMYFA
-355 SSNGVYELPFE
+355 SSNGTFELPFE
-366 NKKDLSFLKNNLTNI
+366 NKKDLSYLKNDLTNI

-405 QIENRSAKVVDKKSG
+405 QIENRNAKVVDKKSG
-420 YWTFETLSNKQNIT
+420 YWIFETLSNKQNIA

-451 WNDLGNIKSFSGSA
+451 LNDLGNIKSFAGSA
-465 RFLAIDTNN
+465 RFLAIDANN

-480 PYRGVYKISLKD
+480 PYRGVYKINLKD
-492 STTKLYTSDH
+492 SSTKLYTSDQ

-520 IATEK
+520 IATER

-532 LRDNFEVSS
+532 VNDRFEMSS
-541 YYKNIYGEKSV
+541 YYKNIYGDKSV
-552 RYLKEDVQG
+552 RYLKEDVLG
-561 NIWFVEDKNLGV
+561 NIWFVQDKNLGV
-573 IDLSGKKPTII
+573 IDLSGPKPSIV

-603 DNYNTFIGGQK
+603 DKYNTFIGGQK

-627 TIPLKILIRKVKIKG
+627 ISPLKIFIRNVKIKG
-642 DVDSVLFGGYNQD
+642 DADSVLFGGYHGD
-655 INEDQSLSSLGK
+655 INEEQSLPNIDN
-667 AKVKFQLN
+667 AKVAYQLN
-675 SFHFEYVAPLFEQQ
+675 SFHFEYVSPLFEQQ
-689 INLEYSYRLKGFDKT
+689 TNLEYSYRLKGFDKT
-704 WSNWNKKT
+704 WSDWNKKT
-712 EKDYTNLP
+712 EKDYTNLSI
-720 AGNYTFEVKARNSLN
+720 GYYVFEVKARNNLN
-735 NESPIT
+735 NESPVT
-741 SYNFEV
+741 SYIFQV
-747 LAPWYFN
+747 LPPWYFN
-754 FWSICFYGFLLF
+754 IWSIIFYGILLF
-766 VLLYLFYKLQA
+766 ILIYLLYKLQA
-777 KKYLNRYQE
+777 KKYSKRYQE
-786 QQKELELKHQFELE
+786 QQKELELKHQIELE
-800 KTEKELIQLKNEK
+800 KTDKELIQLKNEK
-813 LETEIEFKNSELAS
+813 LETEIEFKKSELAS

-841 IKETLQHLNKN
+841 IKETLQHLNKS
-852 ERESMD
+852 EKESMD
-858 SVDLKKLLRSLSE
+858 SQDLKKLLRSLSE

-897 SEKYPT
+897 SEKYPI
-903 LKAHELKLSAYLR
+903 LKSHELKLSAYLR

>member
-1 MYLQDIMM
+1 MYS
-9 YPMKN
+9 MKN

-43 KKYNAGTK
+43 KKYNAGTQ

-86 KTIVWSVEMVNNQL
+86 KTIVWSIEMANNKL

-106 EMGFLSPDKSGQLS
+106 EIGYLSPNDGGQLV
-120 FHSLKSYLD
+120 FHSLKSLLD

-136 DIWNIVNVGD
+136 DIWNIVHVGE

-155 LFKWNKGKMKVYQPN
+155 LFKLNKGKMKVYQPS

-179 QSKVIAHDEA
+179 QNKVIAHDET
-189 RGIMIYKNGNWELF
+189 RGIMMYKNGNWEVF
-203 IKKQEL
+203 IKKQDL

-217 ISDYTPGSSIITTS
+217 ISDYTQGSSIITTS
-231 KNGLFKLTEE
+231 KNGLFQLTEE
-241 GIKPL
+241 GIKTL
-246 TIKGINNKDHFTS
+246 TIKGVNNNQHFTS
-259 IVKVDEFN
+259 IVKIDEFN
-267 YVLGTY
+267 YILGTY
-273 NNGVY
+273 NNGLY

-288 SFTKQEGL
+288 SFSKQEGL
-296 QNNNLR
+296 QNSNLR

-331 INPVDFRDGSGYSM
+331 INPVNFGDGSGYSM
-345 AVHNNHMYFA
+345 AVHKNHMYFA
-355 SSNGVYELPFE
+355 SSNGTFEMPFE
-366 NKKDLSFLKNNLTNI
+366 NKKDLSYLKNDLTNI

-405 QIENRSAKVVDKKSG
+405 QIENKNAKVVDKKSG
-420 YWTFETLSNKQNIT
+420 YWIFETLSNKQNIV

-442 RLFEQKEGK
+442 RLFNHNEGQLK
-451 WNDLGNIKSFSGSA
+451 DIGNIKSFAGSA
-465 RFLAIDTNN
+465 RFLATDADQH
-474 YIWVSH
+474 IWISH
-480 PYRGVYKISLKD
+480 PYRGVYKINLKD
-492 STTKLYTSDH
+492 SSTKLYTSDQ

-520 IATEK
+520 IATER

-532 LRDNFEVSS
+532 VNDRFEISS
-541 YYKNIYGEKSV
+541 YYKKIYGDKSV
-552 RYLKEDVQG
+552 RYLKEDVLG
-561 NIWFVEDKNLGV
+561 NIWFVQDKNLGV
-573 IDLSGKKPTII
+573 IDLSGPKPSIV

-603 DNYNTFIGGQK
+603 DKYNTFIGGQK

-627 TIPLKILIRKVKIKG
+627 ISPLKIFIRNVKIKG
-642 DVDSVLFGGYNQD
+642 DVDSVLFGGYHGD
-655 INEDQSLSSLGK
+655 INEEQSLSNIGN
-667 AKVKFQLN
+667 AKVAYQLN
-675 SFHFEYVAPLFEQQ
+675 SFHFEYVSPFFEQQ
-689 INLEYSYRLKGFDKT
+689 TNLEYSYRLKGFDKT
-704 WSNWNKKT
+704 WSDWNKKT
-712 EKDYTNLP
+712 EKDYTNLSI
-720 AGNYTFEVKARNSLN
+720 GYYVFEVKARNNLN
-735 NESPIT
+735 NESPVT
-741 SYNFEV
+741 SYIFQV
-747 LAPWYFN
+747 LPPWYFN
-754 FWSICFYGFLLF
+754 IWSITFYGILLF
-766 VLLYLFYKLQA
+766 ILIYLLYKLQA
-777 KKYLNRYQE
+777 KKYSKRYQE
-786 QQKELELKHQFELE
+786 QQKELELKHQIELE
-800 KTEKELIQLKNEK
+800 KTDKELIQLKNEK

-841 IKETLQHLNKN
+841 IKETLQHLNKS
-852 ERESMD
+852 EKESMD
-858 SVDLKKLLRSLSE
+858 SQDLKKLLRSLSE

-897 SEKYPT
+897 SEKYPI

>member
-1 MYLQDIMM
+1 MM
-9 YPMKN
+9 YSMKN

-43 KKYNAGTK
+43 KKYNAGTQ

-86 KTIVWSVEMVNNQL
+86 KTIVWSIEMANNKL

-106 EMGFLSPDKSGQLS
+106 EIGYLSPDDGGQLV
-120 FHSLKSYLD
+120 FHSLKSLLD

-136 DIWNIVNVGD
+136 DIWNIVNVGE

-155 LFKWNKGKMKVYQPN
+155 LFKWNKGKMKVYQPS

-179 QSKVIAHDEA
+179 QNKVIAHDET
-189 RGIMIYKNGNWELF
+189 RGIMMYKNGNWEVF
-203 IKKQEL
+203 IKKQDL

-217 ISDYTPGSSIITTS
+217 ISDYTQGSSIITTS
-231 KNGLFKLTEE
+231 KNGLFQLTEE

-246 TIKGINNKDHFTS
+246 TIKGVNNNQHFTS
-259 IVKVDEFN
+259 VVKIDEFN
-267 YVLGTY
+267 YILGTY

-288 SFTKQEGL
+288 SFSKQEGL

-331 INPVDFRDGSGYSM
+331 INPVNFGDGSGYSM
-345 AVHNNHMYFA
+345 AVHKNHMYFA
-355 SSNGVYELPFE
+355 SSNGTFELPFE
-366 NKKDLSFLKNNLTNI
+366 NKKDLSYLKNDLTNI

-405 QIENRSAKVVDKKSG
+405 QIENKNAKVVDKKSG
-420 YWTFETLSNKQNIT
+420 YWIFETLSNKQNLV

-442 RLFEQKEGK
+442 RLFNHNEGQLK
-451 WNDLGNIKSFSGSA
+451 DIGNIKSFAGSA
-465 RFLAIDTNN
+465 RFLATDADQN
-474 YIWVSH
+474 IWISH
-480 PYRGVYKISLKD
+480 PYRGVYKINLKD
-492 STTKLYTSDH
+492 SSTKLYTSDQ

-520 IATEK
+520 IATER

-532 LRDNFEVSS
+532 VNDRFEMSS
-541 YYKNIYGEKSV
+541 YYKKIYGDKSV
-552 RYLKEDVQG
+552 RYLKEDVLG
-561 NIWFVEDKNLGV
+561 NIWFVQEKNLGV
-573 IDLSGKKPTII
+573 IDLSGPKPSIV

-603 DNYNTFIGGQK
+603 DKYNTFIGGQK

-627 TIPLKILIRKVKIKG
+627 INPLKIFIRNVKIKG
-642 DVDSVLFGGYNQD
+642 DVDSVLFGGYHGD
-655 INEDQSLSSLGK
+655 INEEQSLSNIGN
-667 AKVKFQLN
+667 AKVAYQLN
-675 SFHFEYVAPLFEQQ
+675 SFHFEYVSPLFEQQ
-689 INLEYSYRLKGFDKT
+689 TNLEYSYRLKGFDKT
-704 WSNWNKKT
+704 WSDWNKKT
-712 EKDYTNLP
+712 EKDYTNLSI
-720 AGNYTFEVKARNSLN
+720 GYYVFEVKARNNLN
-735 NESPIT
+735 NESPVT
-741 SYNFEV
+741 SYIFQV
-747 LAPWYFN
+747 LPPWYFN
-754 FWSICFYGFLLF
+754 IWSITFYGILLF
-766 VLLYLFYKLQA
+766 ILIYLLYKLQA
-777 KKYLNRYQE
+777 KKYSKRYQE
-786 QQKELELKHQFELE
+786 QQKELELKHQIELE
-800 KTEKELIQLKNEK
+800 KTDKELVQLKNEK

-841 IKETLQHLNKN
+841 IKETLQHLNKS
-852 ERESMD
+852 EKESMD
-858 SVDLKKLLRSLSE
+858 SQDLKKLLRSLSE

-897 SEKYPT
+897 SEKYPI

>member
-1 MYLQDIMM
+1 MYS
-9 YPMKN
+9 MKN

-43 KKYNAGTK
+43 KKYNAGTQ

-86 KTIVWSVEMVNNQL
+86 KTIVWSIEMANNKL

-106 EMGFLSPDKSGQLS
+106 EIGYLSPNDGGQLV
-120 FHSLKSYLD
+120 FHSLKSLLD

-136 DIWNIVNVGD
+136 DIWNIVNVGE

-155 LFKWNKGKMKVYQPN
+155 LFKWNKGKMKVYQPS

-179 QSKVIAHDEA
+179 QNKVIAHDET
-189 RGIMIYKNGNWELF
+189 RGIMMYKNGNWEVF
-203 IKKQEL
+203 IKKQDL

-217 ISDYTPGSSIITTS
+217 ISDYTQGSSIITTS
-231 KNGLFKLTEE
+231 KNGLFQLTEE

-246 TIKGINNKDHFTS
+246 TIKGVNNNQHFTS
-259 IVKVDEFN
+259 VVKIDEFN
-267 YVLGTY
+267 YILGTY
-273 NNGVY
+273 NNGLY

-288 SFTKQEGL
+288 SFSKQEGL
-296 QNNNLR
+296 QNSNLR

-331 INPVDFRDGSGYSM
+331 INPVNFGDGSGYSM
-345 AVHNNHMYFA
+345 AVHKNHMYFA
-355 SSNGVYELPFE
+355 SSNGTFEMPFE
-366 NKKDLSFLKNNLTNI
+366 NKKDLSYLKNDLTNI

-405 QIENRSAKVVDKKSG
+405 QIENKNAKVVDKKSG
-420 YWTFETLSNKQNIT
+420 YWIFETLSNKQNIV

-442 RLFEQKEGK
+442 RLFNHNEGQLK
-451 WNDLGNIKSFSGSA
+451 DIGNIKSFAGSA
-465 RFLAIDTNN
+465 RFLATDADQN
-474 YIWVSH
+474 IWISH
-480 PYRGVYKISLKD
+480 PYRGVYKINLKD
-492 STTKLYTSDH
+492 SSTKLYTSDQ

-520 IATEK
+520 IATER

-532 LRDNFEVSS
+532 VNDRFEISS
-541 YYKNIYGEKSV
+541 YYKKIYGDKSV
-552 RYLKEDVQG
+552 RYLKEDVLG
-561 NIWFVEDKNLGV
+561 NIWFVQDKNLGV
-573 IDLSGKKPTII
+573 IDLSGPKPSIV

-603 DNYNTFIGGQK
+603 DKYNTFIGGQK

-627 TIPLKILIRKVKIKG
+627 ISPLKIFIRNVKIKG
-642 DVDSVLFGGYNQD
+642 DVDSVLFGGYHGD
-655 INEDQSLSSLGK
+655 INEEQSLSNIGN
-667 AKVKFQLN
+667 AKVAYQLN
-675 SFHFEYVAPLFEQQ
+675 SFHFEYVSPFFEQQ
-689 INLEYSYRLKGFDKT
+689 TNLEYSYRLKGFDKT
-704 WSNWNKKT
+704 WSDWNKKT
-712 EKDYTNLP
+712 EKDYTNLSI
-720 AGNYTFEVKARNSLN
+720 GYYVFEVKARNNLN
-735 NESPIT
+735 NESPVT
-741 SYNFEV
+741 SYIFQV
-747 LAPWYFN
+747 LPPWYFN
-754 FWSICFYGFLLF
+754 IWSITFYGILLF
-766 VLLYLFYKLQA
+766 ILIYLLYKLQA
-777 KKYLNRYQE
+777 KKYSKRYQE
-786 QQKELELKHQFELE
+786 QQKELELKHQIELE
-800 KTEKELIQLKNEK
+800 KTDKELIQLKNEK

-841 IKETLQHLNKN
+841 IKETLQHLNKS
-852 ERESMD
+852 EKESMD
-858 SVDLKKLLRSLSE
+858 SQDLKKLLRSLSE

-897 SEKYPT
+897 SEKYPI

>member
-1 MYLQDIMM
+1 
-9 YPMKN
+9 MKN

-31 FIGQREITNYEK
+31 FIVQREITNYEK
-43 KKYNAGTK
+43 KKYNAGTQ

-86 KTIVWSVEMVNNQL
+86 KTIVWSIEMANNKL

-106 EMGFLSPDKSGQLS
+106 EIGYLSPNDGGQLV
-120 FHSLKSYLD
+120 FHSLKSLLD

-136 DIWNIVNVGD
+136 DIWNIVHVGE

-155 LFKWNKGKMKVYQPN
+155 LFKWNKGKMKVYQPS

-179 QSKVIAHDEA
+179 QNKVIAHDET
-189 RGIMIYKNGNWELF
+189 RGIMMYKNGNWEVF
-203 IKKQEL
+203 IKKQDL

-217 ISDYTPGSSIITTS
+217 ISDYTQGSSIITTS
-231 KNGLFKLTEE
+231 KNGLFQLTEE

-246 TIKGINNKDHFTS
+246 TIKGVNNNQHFTS
-259 IVKVDEFN
+259 VVKIDEFN
-267 YVLGTY
+267 YILGTY
-273 NNGVY
+273 NNGLY

-288 SFTKQEGL
+288 SFSKQEGL
-296 QNNNLR
+296 QNSNLR

-331 INPVDFRDGSGYSM
+331 INPVNFGDGSGYSM
-345 AVHNNHMYFA
+345 AVHKNHMYFA
-355 SSNGVYELPFE
+355 SSNGTFELPFE
-366 NKKDLSFLKNNLTNI
+366 NKKDLSYLKNDLTNI

-389 GILNNQLY
+389 GMLNNQLY

-405 QIENRSAKVVDKKSG
+405 QIENKNAKVVDKKSG
-420 YWTFETLSNKQNIT
+420 YWIFETLSNKQNIV

-442 RLFEQKEGK
+442 RLFDYNEGQLK
-451 WNDLGNIKSFSGSA
+451 DIGNIKSFAGSA
-465 RFLAIDTNN
+465 RFLATDADQN
-474 YIWVSH
+474 IWISH
-480 PYRGVYKISLKD
+480 PYRGVYKINLKD
-492 STTKLYTSDH
+492 SSTKLYTSDQ

-520 IATEK
+520 IATER

-532 LRDNFEVSS
+532 VNDRFEISS
-541 YYKNIYGEKSV
+541 YYKKIYGDKSV
-552 RYLKEDVQG
+552 RYLKEDVLG
-561 NIWFVEDKNLGV
+561 NIWFVQDKNLGV
-573 IDLSGKKPTII
+573 IDLSGPKPSIV

-603 DNYNTFIGGQK
+603 DKYNTFIGGQK

-627 TIPLKILIRKVKIKG
+627 ISPLKIFIRNVKIKG
-642 DVDSVLFGGYNQD
+642 DVDSVLFGGYHGD
-655 INEDQSLSSLGK
+655 INEEQSLSNIGN
-667 AKVKFQLN
+667 AKVAYQLN
-675 SFHFEYVAPLFEQQ
+675 SFHFEYVSPFFEQQ
-689 INLEYSYRLKGFDKT
+689 TNLEYSYRLKGFDKT
-704 WSNWNKKT
+704 WSDWNKKT
-712 EKDYTNLP
+712 EKDYTNLSI
-720 AGNYTFEVKARNSLN
+720 GYYVFEVKARNNLN
-735 NESPIT
+735 NESPVT
-741 SYNFEV
+741 SYIFQV
-747 LAPWYFN
+747 LPPWYFN
-754 FWSICFYGFLLF
+754 IWSITFYGILLF
-766 VLLYLFYKLQA
+766 ILIYLLYKLQA
-777 KKYLNRYQE
+777 KKYSKRYQE
-786 QQKELELKHQFELE
+786 QQKELELKHQIELE
-800 KTEKELIQLKNEK
+800 KTDKELIQLKNEK

-841 IKETLQHLNKN
+841 IKETLQHLNKS
-852 ERESMD
+852 EKESMD
-858 SVDLKKLLRSLSE
+858 SQDLKKLLRSLSE

-897 SEKYPT
+897 SEKYPI